1 MYIPSI
7 RPGRIASAIAAAV
20 MTASLVAAPAYAD
33 SHVVATIGADLT
45 PAQKQTVID
54 YFGSNMNGADII
66 YVTNADEHAHLDGYI
81 PYEQIGNATYS
92 CALICPTTSGGIRV
106 RAANLNYVTAD
117 MLASALSS
125 AGVRNADVI
134 AICPFKVSGTGALTG
149 VLLAYETATGQPL
162 DQTKKDVATQELV
175 VTQTISNQVGPDA
188 ATLIVNDVKANVI
201 MNNVTDES
209 QIDAIVETTVN
220 NVVNN
225 TTINNVDNS
234 TTIVDNSTTVIDNST
249 VNVTEVTVN
258 NNPSGLTDEDIAAL
272 KELAKSYAAA
282 GYNYNDMAETLNTV
296 SQNASASSG
305 IADPMAKELA
315 DAADSAAKDSGAG
328 SAGDAVAKADDAG
341 ATTGTAGT
349 QIGAAG
355 ATTGAAD
362 TASTPNAGTATDATD
377 VSSATT
383 GTTGAAGAATD
394 AAGTTAG
401 AADGAAA
408 GTTTDTNATPGAGTT
423 DAASTPTETPAPS
436 IFDGTD
442 DAALG
447 DDVHVT
453 ATDQSAAADTTTTG
467 AGEPAT
473 DPNDPFA
480 NVTWDESGD
489 TSQQPGGQPADGQT
503 GAETT
508 GAEAGQP
515 SSSEPPQ
522 TPGDTADSATLPEPP
537 VPAQSSSVT
546 LVAAATARA
555 TDLVDGTALAVFE
568 ENGQYGL
575 TDAVDGAHLTDAAYT
590 NAFQAS
596 DGLVVATQAADG
608 KMVLLDAQGKQ
619 LLSGAYDEIRILS
632 AKWALGIQR
641 GSMEFDNSVDV
652 YYLPGSTTM
661 PAGTTTSDLLSD
673 ARANGDYV
681 NIVAASGAV
690 SAYNTSFMP
699 VEGAAPTAID
709 DFSYAGVSSPDATLD
724 GAAAAAE
731 PAALPALG
739 GTELAV
745 DETTVASPAEG
756 TAGAGAQPAE
766 GVAAPAQETPAGQPT
781 EGVATPTDATTAE
794 QPAGGAGAATPADAA
809 TSEQPVDGTSE
820 AAGEPAATALPQNA
834 VELSDTNG
842 LLYTAAGAD
851 NKTHLYDANGLDLFN
866 LGFDQV
872 ISAHNGGAVVLVDK
886 TANVA
891 WAFQVK
897 APATL

>member
-33 SHVVATIGADLT
+33 SRVVATIGADLT

-54 YFGSNMNGADII
+54 YFGSNMDGADII
-66 YVTNADEHAHLDGYI
+66 YVTNEDEHAHLDGYI

-92 CALICPTTSGGIRV
+92 CALICPTTSGGIHV

-272 KELAKSYAAA
+272 KELAKSYASA
-282 GYNYNDMAETLNTV
+282 GYNYDDMAETLNTV
-296 SQNASASSG
+296 SQNASAASG

-315 DAADSAAKDSGAG
+315 DAAESAAKDSSAG
-328 SAGDAVAKADDAG
+328 SAGDTGADAG
-341 ATTGTAGT
+341 AASAEA
-349 QIGAAG
+349 GAAG
-355 ATTGAAD
+355 AEAGASGAMTETAGATGA
-362 TASTPNAGTATDATD
+362 T
-377 VSSATT
+377 
-383 GTTGAAGAATD
+383 TD

-401 AADGAAA
+401 ATDGAAA
-408 GTTTDTNATPGAGTT
+408 GTTTDTSTTPGAGTT
-423 DAASTPTETPAPS
+423 DAASAPTETSTPS

-453 ATDQSAAADTTTTG
+453 ATDQSAAADTRTTETS
-467 AGEPAT
+467 EPAT

-480 NVTWDESGD
+480 GVKWDESGD
-489 TSQQPGGQPADGQT
+489 AAQQPGGQPADGQT
-503 GAETT
+503 GAE
-508 GAEAGQP
+508 ASQP
-515 SSSEPPQ
+515 SSGEPAQVPD
-522 TPGDTADSATLPEPP
+522 GTADAALPEPP
-537 VPAQSSSVT
+537 APAQSSSVT

-555 TDLVDGTALAVFE
+555 TDLVDSTALTVFE

-575 TDAVDGAHLTDAAYT
+575 ADMVDGTRLTEAVYT
-590 NAFQAS
+590 NAFQAT
-596 DGLVVATQAADG
+596 DGLVTATQAADG

-619 LLSGAYDEIRILS
+619 LLSGSYDEIRVLS

-652 YYLPGSTTM
+652 YYLPGSVTM

-673 ARANGDYV
+673 ARANGDYLNV
-681 NIVAASGAV
+681 VAASGAV
-690 SAYNTSFMP
+690 SAYNASFMP
-699 VEGAAPTAID
+699 VEGAALTDIN
-709 DFSYAGVSSPDATLD
+709 DFSYAGATSTDAMID
-724 GAAAAAE
+724 GVAAAPE
-731 PAALPALG
+731 PSALPAMG

-745 DETTVASPAEG
+745 DEATVAPPAEG
-756 TAGAGAQPAE
+756 TAEASAQPAE
-766 GVAAPAQETPAGQPT
+766 SIAAPAEA
-781 EGVATPTDATTAE
+781 ATPEQPAESMAAPADAAAAE
-794 QPAGGAGAATPADAA
+794 QPADGTAAT
-809 TSEQPVDGTSE
+809 T
-820 AAGEPAATALPQNA
+820 GEPAAATALPQNA
-834 VELSDTNG
+834 IELAGTNG
-842 LLYTAAGAD
+842 LLYTATDAD

-872 ISAHNGGAVVLVDK
+872 ISAHNGSAVVLVDK

-897 APATL
+897 AAATL

>member
-33 SHVVATIGADLT
+33 SRVVATIGADLT

-54 YFGSNMNGADII
+54 YFGSNMDGADII
-66 YVTNADEHAHLDGYI
+66 YVTNEDEHAHLDGYI

-92 CALICPTTSGGIRV
+92 CALICPTTSGGIHV

-162 DQTKKDVATQELV
+162 DQAKKDVATQELV
-175 VTQTISNQVGPDA
+175 VTQTISNQVGSDA

-272 KELAKSYAAA
+272 KELAKSYASA
-282 GYNYNDMAETLNTV
+282 GYNYDDMAETLNTV
-296 SQNASASSG
+296 SQNASAASG

-315 DAADSAAKDSGAG
+315 DAAESAAKDNGAG
-328 SAGDAVAKADDAG
+328 SAGDTGADAG
-341 ATTGTAGT
+341 
-349 QIGAAG
+349 
-355 ATTGAAD
+355 
-362 TASTPNAGTATDATD
+362 
-377 VSSATT
+377 
-383 GTTGAAGAATD
+383 

-401 AADGAAA
+401 AADAEAGAAGTSGTGTADASGVTTETAGATGTATDAA
-408 GTTTDTNATPGAGTT
+408 GTTTGATDGAAASTTTDTSATPGTGTT
-423 DAASTPTETPAPS
+423 DAASTPTETPTPS

-453 ATDQSAAADTTTTG
+453 ATDQSAAADTTTTET
-467 AGEPAT
+467 GEPAT
-473 DPNDPFA
+473 NPNDPFA
-480 NVTWDESGD
+480 SVKWDESGD
-489 TSQQPGGQPADGQT
+489 TTQQPGSQPTDGQT
-503 GAETT
+503 GTEAT
-508 GAEAGQP
+508 GTESGQP
-515 SSSEPPQ
+515 SSGEPAQAPD
-522 TPGDTADSATLPEPP
+522 GTADAALPEPP
-537 VPAQSSSVT
+537 APAQSSSVT
-546 LVAAATARA
+546 LVASATARA
-555 TDLVDGTALAVFE
+555 TDLVDGTALTVFE

-575 TDAVDGAHLTDAAYT
+575 ADMVDGTHLTEAVYT
-590 NAFQAS
+590 NAFQAT

-619 LLSGAYDEIRILS
+619 LLSGSYDEIRVLS

-641 GSMEFDNSVDV
+641 GSMEFDNTVDV
-652 YYLPGSTTM
+652 YYLPGNTTM

-673 ARANGDYV
+673 ARANGDYL

-690 SAYNTSFMP
+690 SAYNASFTP
-699 VEGAAPTAID
+699 VEGAVPADIN
-709 DFSYAGVSSPDATLD
+709 DFSYAGATSTDATLD
-724 GAAAAAE
+724 GVAATAE
-731 PAALPALG
+731 PSALPAMG

-745 DETTVASPAEG
+745 DEATVASPAEG
-756 TAGAGAQPAE
+756 GTEAGAQPAE
-766 GVAAPAQETPAGQPT
+766 GTAAPAEAAPAGQPT
-781 EGVATPTDATTAE
+781 EGIAAPTDAAISE
-794 QPAGGAGAATPADAA
+794 QPADSTSAT
-809 TSEQPVDGTSE
+809 T
-820 AAGEPAATALPQNA
+820 GEPAAATTLPQNA
-834 VELSDTNG
+834 IELAGTNG
-842 LLYTAAGAD
+842 LLYTATGAD
-851 NKTHLYDANGLDLFN
+851 NKTHLYDANGLDLFS

-872 ISAHNGGAVVLVDK
+872 ISAHNGSAVVLVDK

-897 APATL
+897 ATATL

>member
-33 SHVVATIGADLT
+33 SRVVATIGADLT

-54 YFGSNMNGADII
+54 YFGSNMDGADII
-66 YVTNADEHAHLDGYI
+66 YVTNEDEHTHLDGYI

-92 CALICPTTSGGIRV
+92 CALICPTTSGGIHV

-175 VTQTISNQVGPDA
+175 VTQAISNQVGSDA

-234 TTIVDNSTTVIDNST
+234 TTVVDNSTTVIDNST

-272 KELAKSYAAA
+272 KELAKSYASA
-282 GYNYNDMAETLNTV
+282 GYNYDDMAETLNTV
-296 SQNASASSG
+296 SQNASAASG

-315 DAADSAAKDSGAG
+315 DAAESAAKDSSAG
-328 SAGDAVAKADDAG
+328 SAGDAGAG
-341 ATTGTAGT
+341 AASA
-349 QIGAAG
+349 AAG
-355 ATTGAAD
+355 AVGAE
-362 TASTPNAGTATDATD
+362 AG

-383 GTTGAAGAATD
+383 ETAGATGATTD

-401 AADGAAA
+401 ATDGAAA
-408 GTTTDTNATPGAGTT
+408 GTTTDTSATPGASTT

-447 DDVHVT
+447 DEVHVT
-453 ATDQSAAADTTTTG
+453 ATDQSAAADTTTTETS
-467 AGEPAT
+467 EPAT

-480 NVTWDESGD
+480 SVKWDESGD
-489 TSQQPGGQPADGQT
+489 ATQQPGGQPADGQT
-503 GAETT
+503 GTEMSGTEADQPAGDDAAQAPD
-508 GAEAGQP
+508 GA
-515 SSSEPPQ
+515 
-522 TPGDTADSATLPEPP
+522 ADSALPKPP

-546 LVAAATARA
+546 LVASATARA
-555 TDLVDGTALAVFE
+555 TDLVDGTALTVFE
-568 ENGQYGL
+568 ENDQYGL
-575 TDAVDGAHLTDAAYT
+575 ADMVDGAHLTDAVYA
-590 NAFQAS
+590 NAFQAA
-596 DGLVVATQAADG
+596 DGLVTATQAADG
-608 KMVLLDAQGKQ
+608 KMVLLDARGKQ
-619 LLSGAYDEIRILS
+619 LLSGSYDEVRVLS

-641 GSMEFDNSVDV
+641 GSMEFDNAVDV

-673 ARANGDYV
+673 ARANGDYL

-690 SAYNTSFMP
+690 SAYNASFTP
-699 VEGAAPTAID
+699 VEGAAPTDIN
-709 DFSYAGVSSPDATLD
+709 DFSYAGITSTDATLD
-724 GAAAAAE
+724 GVEAAD
-731 PAALPALG
+731 PSALPAMG

-745 DETTVASPAEG
+745 DETTVVAPTEGGIEAS
-756 TAGAGAQPAE
+756 AQPAE
-766 GVAAPAQETPAGQPT
+766 GIAAPAEA
-781 EGVATPTDATTAE
+781 ATPEQPAESMAAPADAAAAE
-794 QPAGGAGAATPADAA
+794 QPADSTSATTDDPAAAT
-809 TSEQPVDGTSE
+809 T
-820 AAGEPAATALPQNA
+820 LPQNA
-834 VELSDTNG
+834 IELAGANG
-842 LLYTAAGAD
+842 LLYTATGAD
-851 NKTHLYDANGLDLFN
+851 NKTHLYDANGLDLFS

-891 WAFQVK
+891 WAFQIK
-897 APATL
+897 TPATL

>member
-33 SHVVATIGADLT
+33 SRVVATIGADLT

-54 YFGSNMNGADII
+54 YFGSNMDGADII
-66 YVTNADEHAHLDGYI
+66 YVTNEDEHAHLDGYI

-92 CALICPTTSGGIRV
+92 CALICPTTSGGIHV

-162 DQTKKDVATQELV
+162 DQAKKDVATQELV
-175 VTQTISNQVGPDA
+175 VTQTISNQVGSDA

-249 VNVTEVTVN
+249 VNVTEATVNN

-272 KELAKSYAAA
+272 KELAKSYASA
-282 GYNYNDMAETLNTV
+282 GYNYDDMAETLNTV
-296 SQNASASSG
+296 SQNASAASG

-315 DAADSAAKDSGAG
+315 DAAESAAKDNSAG
-328 SAGDAVAKADDAG
+328 SAGDTG
-341 ATTGTAGT
+341 AAGT
-349 QIGAAG
+349 TAGAAG
-355 ATTGAAD
+355 AEAGAAG
-362 TASTPNAGTATDATD
+362 TPNAGTATDATGA
-377 VSSATT
+377 SGATT
-383 GTTGAAGAATD
+383 ETAGAVGAATD
-394 AAGTTAG
+394 AAGTGAG
-401 AADGAAA
+401 SADGAAA
-408 GTTTDTNATPGAGTT
+408 GTTTDTSATPGAGTT

-453 ATDQSAAADTTTTG
+453 ATDQSAAADTTTT
-467 AGEPAT
+467 ETSKPAT

-480 NVTWDESGD
+480 SVKWDESGD
-489 TSQQPGGQPADGQT
+489 ASQQPGDQPTDGQSGT
-503 GAETT
+503 ETT
-508 GAEAGQP
+508 GAESGQP
-515 SSSEPPQ
+515 SSGEPAQAPDG
-522 TPGDTADSATLPEPP
+522 TADTALPEPP
-537 VPAQSSSVT
+537 APAQSSSVT
-546 LVAAATARA
+546 LVATATARA
-555 TDLVDGTALAVFE
+555 TDLVDGTALTVFE

-575 TDAVDGAHLTDAAYT
+575 ADMVDGTRLTEAVYT
-590 NAFQAS
+590 NAFQAT

-619 LLSGAYDEIRILS
+619 LLSGPYDEVRVLS
-632 AKWALGIQR
+632 TKWALGIQR
-641 GSMEFDNSVDV
+641 GSMEFDNAVDV
-652 YYLPGSTTM
+652 YYLPDSTTM

-673 ARANGDYV
+673 AQANGDYL

-690 SAYNTSFMP
+690 STYNASFMP
-699 VEGAAPTAID
+699 VEGAVPADIN
-709 DFSYAGVSSPDATLD
+709 DFSYAGM
-724 GAAAAAE
+724 GAE
-731 PAALPALG
+731 LEGTGTTDSLSALPAMD

-745 DETTVASPAEG
+745 DEATVASPAEG
-756 TAGAGAQPAE
+756 TAKASAQPAE
-766 GVAAPAQETPAGQPT
+766 GIAAPAEA
-781 EGVATPTDATTAE
+781 ATPEQPAEGMAAPADAAAAE
-794 QPAGGAGAATPADAA
+794 QPADSTSATTGESAA
-809 TSEQPVDGTSE
+809 V
-820 AAGEPAATALPQNA
+820 TALPQNA
-834 VELSDTNG
+834 IELAGTNG
-842 LLYTAAGAD
+842 LLYTATGTD
-851 NKTHLYDANGLDLFN
+851 NKTHLFDANGLDLFN

-872 ISAHNGGAVVLVDK
+872 ISAHNGSAIVLVDK
-886 TANVA
+886 TADVA

>member
-7 RPGRIASAIAAAV
+7 RPGRIASTIAAAV

-33 SHVVATIGADLT
+33 SRVVATIGADLT

-234 TTIVDNSTTVIDNST
+234 TTVVDNSTTVIDNST

-272 KELAKSYAAA
+272 KKLAKSYAQA
-282 GYNYNDMAETLNTV
+282 GYNYDDMAETLNTV

-328 SAGDAVAKADDAG
+328 STGDAGAKADDAG

-349 QIGAAG
+349 QTGAAG
-355 ATTGAAD
+355 ATTGAA
-362 TASTPNAGTATDATD
+362 GTEMGTTDA
-377 VSSATT
+377 SST
-383 GTTGAAGAATD
+383 TTGAAGAT
-394 AAGTTAG
+394 GV
-401 AADGAAA
+401 AADTATTGADSADSAAA
-408 GTTTDTNATPGAGTT
+408 GTTTDTNATPGVDTA
-423 DAASTPTETPAPS
+423 DAAATTPGETPAPS

-453 ATDQSAAADTTTTG
+453 ATDQSAAADTTATET
-467 AGEPAT
+467 GEPAT

-489 TSQQPGGQPADGQT
+489 TAQQPSTQPADGQT

-515 SSSEPPQ
+515 SSSEPAQ
-522 TPGDTADSATLPEPP
+522 TPDDTADSATLPEPP

-555 TDLVDGTALAVFE
+555 TDLVDGTALTVFE

-575 TDAVDGAHLTDAAYT
+575 ADMVDGAHLTDVTYT
-590 NAFQAS
+590 NAFQAT
-596 DGLVVATQAADG
+596 DDLVVATQAADG
-608 KMVLLDAQGKQ
+608 KQVLLDAQGKQ
-619 LLSGAYDEIRILS
+619 LLSGAYDEVRILS

-641 GSMEFDNSVDV
+641 GSMEFDNTIDV

-661 PAGTTTSDLLSD
+661 PTGTTTSDLLSN
-673 ARANGDYV
+673 AQANGDYL
-681 NIVAASGAV
+681 NIAAASGVV
-690 SAYNTSFMP
+690 SAYNASFMP
-699 VEGAAPTAID
+699 VEGAVPAAID

-745 DETTVASPAEG
+745 EETTVASPAEG
-756 TAGAGAQPAE
+756 DVEAGAAETAGAQPTE
-766 GVAAPAQETPAGQPT
+766 GTTAPAEAASAGQPI
-781 EGVATPTDATTAE
+781 EGI
-794 QPAGGAGAATPADAA
+794 AAPADAA
-809 TSEQPVDGTSE
+809 TSEQPADGTSE
-820 AAGEPAATALPQNA
+820 AAGEPAAATVLPQNA
-834 VELSDTNG
+834 IELAGTNG
-842 LLYTAAGAD
+842 LLYTAEGAD
-851 NKTHLYDANGLDLFN
+851 NKTHLYDANGLDLFS

-872 ISAHNGGAVVLVDK
+872 ISAHNGGAIVLVDK

-897 APATL
+897 APAAL

>member
-33 SHVVATIGADLT
+33 SRVVATIGADLT
-45 PAQKQTVID
+45 PTQKQTVID
-54 YFGSNMNGADII
+54 YFGSNMDGADII
-66 YVTNADEHAHLDGYI
+66 YVTNEDEHAHLDGYI

-92 CALICPTTSGGIRV
+92 CALICPTTSGGIHV

-175 VTQTISNQVGPDA
+175 VTQTISNQVGSDA

-272 KELAKSYAAA
+272 KELAKSYASA
-282 GYNYNDMAETLNTV
+282 GYNYDDMAETLNTV
-296 SQNASASSG
+296 SQNASAASG

-315 DAADSAAKDSGAG
+315 DAAESAAKDS
-328 SAGDAVAKADDAG
+328 SAGNAGDTGAEDTTTGAAGAEAGAAGTTTGTATDSAGAATDAAGASG

-349 QIGAAG
+349 
-355 ATTGAAD
+355 AD
-362 TASTPNAGTATDATD
+362 TTAN
-377 VSSATT
+377 S
-383 GTTGAAGAATD
+383 
-394 AAGTTAG
+394 
-401 AADGAAA
+401 ADGAAT
-408 GTTTDTNATPGAGTT
+408 GTTPGTEASGTT
-423 DAASTPTETPAPS
+423 DAAAPTETAAPS

-447 DDVHVT
+447 GDVHVT
-453 ATDQSAAADTTTTG
+453 ATDQSAAADTTT
-467 AGEPAT
+467 AEPGEAAA

-480 NVTWDESGD
+480 NVNWDESGD
-489 TSQQPGGQPADGQT
+489 AAQQPGGQPTDGQAST
-503 GAETT
+503 
-508 GAEAGQP
+508 EASQP
-515 SSSEPPQ
+515 SSGEPAQAPD
-522 TPGDTADSATLPEPP
+522 GTADAALPEPP
-537 VPAQSSSVT
+537 APAQSNSVT
-546 LVAAATARA
+546 LVAAATSRA
-555 TDLVDGTALAVFE
+555 TDLVDGMALTVFE

-575 TDAVDGAHLTDAAYT
+575 ADMVDGTRLTDAVYT
-590 NAFQAS
+590 NAFQAT

-608 KMVLLDAQGKQ
+608 KMILLDAQGKQ
-619 LLSGAYDEIRILS
+619 LLSGSYDEIRVLS
-632 AKWALGIQR
+632 TKWALGIQR
-641 GSMEFDNSVDV
+641 GSVEFDNSVDV
-652 YYLPGSTTM
+652 YYLPGNTTM

-673 ARANGDYV
+673 ARANGDYL

-690 SAYNTSFMP
+690 SAYNASFMP
-699 VEGAAPTAID
+699 VEGAALTDIN
-709 DFSYAGVSSPDATLD
+709 DFSYAGATSTDAMID
-724 GAAAAAE
+724 GVAAAAK
-731 PAALPALG
+731 PSALPAMG

-745 DETTVASPAEG
+745 DETTVAPPAEG
-756 TAGAGAQPAE
+756 TAEASA
-766 GVAAPAQETPAGQPT
+766 QPT
-781 EGVATPTDATTAE
+781 EGMAAPADAAAAE
-794 QPAGGAGAATPADAA
+794 QPADSTSATTDEPA
-809 TSEQPVDGTSE
+809 
-820 AAGEPAATALPQNA
+820 AATALPQNA
-834 VELSDTNG
+834 IELAGTNG
-842 LLYTAAGAD
+842 LLYTATGAD
-851 NKTHLYDANGLDLFN
+851 NKTHLYDANGLDLFS

-891 WAFQVK
+891 WAFQIK
-897 APATL
+897 TPATL

>member
-20 MTASLVAAPAYAD
+20 MTASLVVAPAYAD
-33 SHVVATIGADLT
+33 SRVVATIGADLT

-66 YVTNADEHAHLDGYI
+66 YVTNEDEHAHLDGYI

-125 AGVRNADVI
+125 TGVRNADVI

-234 TTIVDNSTTVIDNST
+234 TTVVDNSTTVIDNST

-272 KELAKSYAAA
+272 KELAKSYAQA
-282 GYNYNDMAETLNTV
+282 GYNYDDMAETLNTV

-315 DAADSAAKDSGAG
+315 DAADSAAKDNGAG
-328 SAGDAVAKADDAG
+328 SAGDTGTASGDTGAAAG
-341 ATTGTAGT
+341 DVSTATGTAGT
-349 QIGAAG
+349 QEGAAG
-355 ATTGAAD
+355 ATTGAA
-362 TASTPNAGTATDATD
+362 GTE
-377 VSSATT
+377 T
-383 GTTGAAGAATD
+383 GTTD
-394 AAGTTAG
+394 ASSTTAG
-401 AADGAAA
+401 AAGATDATTDTATTGTGPADSAAA
-408 GTTTDTNATPGAGTT
+408 GTTTDTNATPGIETA
-423 DAASTPTETPAPS
+423 DAASTPSETPAPS

-453 ATDQSAAADTTTTG
+453 ATDQSAAADTMTTET
-467 AGEPAT
+467 GEPET
-473 DPNDPFA
+473 DPSDPFA
-480 NVTWDESGD
+480 NVSWDESGN
-489 TSQQPGGQPADGQT
+489 TSQQPSGQPANGQT
-503 GAETT
+503 GTETT
-508 GAEAGQP
+508 GTEAGQP
-515 SSSEPPQ
+515 SSNEPAQ
-522 TPGDTADSATLPEPP
+522 TPDDTADSATLPEPP
-537 VPAQSSSVT
+537 MPAQSSSVT
-546 LVAAATARA
+546 LVAAATTRA

-575 TDAVDGAHLTDAAYT
+575 TDAVDASRLTDAVYT
-590 NAFQAS
+590 NAFQAN

-608 KMVLLDAQGKQ
+608 RQVLLDAQGKQ

-641 GSMEFDNSVDV
+641 GSMEFDNTVDV

-673 ARANGDYV
+673 AQANGDYL

-690 SAYNTSFMP
+690 SAYNASFMP
-699 VEGAAPTAID
+699 VEGVAPADIN
-709 DFSYAGVSSPDATLD
+709 DFSYAGATSPDATLD
-724 GAAAAAE
+724 DAAAAAE

-745 DETTVASPAEG
+745 DETTVASPVEGNVEAGAAETVGAQPTEG
-756 TAGAGAQPAE
+756 TAAPAE
-766 GVAAPAQETPAGQPT
+766 AASTGQPT
-781 EGVATPTDATTAE
+781 EGI
-794 QPAGGAGAATPADAA
+794 AAPADTA
-809 TSEQPVDGTSE
+809 TSEQPAGSTS
-820 AAGEPAATALPQNA
+820 ATTGEPAAATVLPQNA
-834 VELSDTNG
+834 IELAGTNG
-842 LLYTAAGAD
+842 LLYTATGTD
-851 NKTHLYDANGLDLFN
+851 NKTRLYDANGLDLFN

-872 ISAHNGGAVVLVDK
+872 ISAHSGAAIILVDK
-886 TANVA
+886 TTNVA

-897 APATL
+897 TPATL

>member
-33 SHVVATIGADLT
+33 SRVVATIGADLT

-54 YFGSNMNGADII
+54 YFGSNMDGADII
-66 YVTNADEHAHLDGYI
+66 YVTNEDEHAHLDGYI

-92 CALICPTTSGGIRV
+92 CALICPTTSGGIHV

-175 VTQTISNQVGPDA
+175 VTQTISNQVGSDA

-258 NNPSGLTDEDIAAL
+258 NNLSGLTDEDIAAL
-272 KELAKSYAAA
+272 KELAKSYASA
-282 GYNYNDMAETLNTV
+282 GYNYDDMAETLNTV
-296 SQNASASSG
+296 SQNASAASG
-305 IADPMAKELA
+305 ITDPMAKELA
-315 DAADSAAKDSGAG
+315 DAAESAAKDNGAG
-328 SAGDAVAKADDAG
+328 SAGDTG
-341 ATTGTAGT
+341 AEGTTA
-349 QIGAAG
+349 GAAG
-355 ATTGAAD
+355 AEAGAAG
-362 TASTPNAGTATDATD
+362 TPNAGTATDATGA
-377 VSSATT
+377 SGATT
-383 GTTGAAGAATD
+383 ETAGAVGAATD
-394 AAGTTAG
+394 AAGTGTG
-401 AADGAAA
+401 SADGAAA
-408 GTTTDTNATPGAGTT
+408 GTTTDTSATPGAGTT

-453 ATDQSAAADTTTTG
+453 ATDQSAAADTTTT
-467 AGEPAT
+467 ETSKPAT

-480 NVTWDESGD
+480 SVKWDESGD
-489 TSQQPGGQPADGQT
+489 ASQQPGDQPADGQSGT
-503 GAETT
+503 ETT
-508 GAEAGQP
+508 GAESGQP
-515 SSSEPPQ
+515 SSGEPAQMPD
-522 TPGDTADSATLPEPP
+522 GTADAALPEPP
-537 VPAQSSSVT
+537 APAQSSSVT
-546 LVAAATARA
+546 LVATATARA
-555 TDLVDGTALAVFE
+555 TDLVDCTALTVFE

-575 TDAVDGAHLTDAAYT
+575 ADMVDGARLTDAVYT
-590 NAFQAS
+590 NAFQAT
-596 DGLVVATQAADG
+596 DGLVTATQAADG

-619 LLSGAYDEIRILS
+619 LLSSSYDEIRVLS

-641 GSMEFDNSVDV
+641 GSMEFDNAVDV
-652 YYLPGSTTM
+652 YYLPGNTTM
-661 PAGTTTSDLLSD
+661 PVGTTTSDLLSD
-673 ARANGDYV
+673 AQANGDYL
-681 NIVAASGAV
+681 NIVAASGAM
-690 SAYNTSFMP
+690 SAYNASFMS
-699 VEGAAPTAID
+699 VEGAAPTDIN
-709 DFSYAGVSSPDATLD
+709 DFSYAGATSTDATLD
-724 GAAAAAE
+724 GVAAAAE
-731 PAALPALG
+731 PSVLPAMG

-745 DETTVASPAEG
+745 DEATVASPAEG
-756 TAGAGAQPAE
+756 TAEASAQSAE
-766 GVAAPAQETPAGQPT
+766 GIAAPAEATSAGQPT
-781 EGVATPTDATTAE
+781 EGAAAPAETATPE
-794 QPAGGAGAATPADAA
+794 QPADSTSAT
-809 TSEQPVDGTSE
+809 T
-820 AAGEPAATALPQNA
+820 GEPAAAAALPQNA
-834 VELSDTNG
+834 IELAGTNG
-842 LLYTAAGAD
+842 LLYTATGAD

-872 ISAHNGGAVVLVDK
+872 ISAHNGGAVILVDK
-886 TANVA
+886 TSNVA

-897 APATL
+897 TPATL

>member
-20 MTASLVAAPAYAD
+20 MTASLVATPAYAD
-33 SHVVATIGADLT
+33 SRVVATIGADLT

-54 YFGSNMNGADII
+54 YFGSNMDGADII
-66 YVTNADEHAHLDGYI
+66 YVTNEDEHAHLDGYI

-92 CALICPTTSGGIRV
+92 CALICPTTSGGIHV

-175 VTQTISNQVGPDA
+175 VTQTISNQVGSDA

-258 NNPSGLTDEDIAAL
+258 NNNPSGLTDEDIAAL
-272 KELAKSYAAA
+272 KELAKSYASA
-282 GYNYNDMAETLNTV
+282 GYNYDDMAETLNTV
-296 SQNASASSG
+296 SQNASAASG

-315 DAADSAAKDSGAG
+315 DAAESAAKDS
-328 SAGDAVAKADDAG
+328 SAGNAG
-341 ATTGTAGT
+341 DTGAEDTTT
-349 QIGAAG
+349 GAAG
-355 ATTGAAD
+355 AE
-362 TASTPNAGTATDATD
+362 AG
-377 VSSATT
+377 VSSAAA
-383 GTTGAAGAATD
+383 GAAGAAGAATD

-401 AADGAAA
+401 ATDGTAA
-408 GTTTDTNATPGAGTT
+408 GTTTDTSATPGAGTT
-423 DAASTPTETPAPS
+423 DAASAPTETSTPS

-453 ATDQSAAADTTTTG
+453 ATDQSAAADTTTTETS
-467 AGEPAT
+467 EPAT

-480 NVTWDESGD
+480 GVKWDESGD
-489 TSQQPGGQPADGQT
+489 AAQQPGGQPTDGQAGT
-503 GAETT
+503 
-508 GAEAGQP
+508 EASQP
-515 SSSEPPQ
+515 SSSEPTQ
-522 TPGDTADSATLPEPP
+522 TPDGTADAALPEPP
-537 VPAQSSSVT
+537 TPAQSSSVT

-555 TDLVDGTALAVFE
+555 TDLVDGTALTVFE

-575 TDAVDGAHLTDAAYT
+575 ADMVDATHLTDAVYT
-590 NAFQAS
+590 NAFQATG
-596 DGLVVATQAADG
+596 GLVVATQAADG

-619 LLSGAYDEIRILS
+619 LLSGSYDEIRVLS
-632 AKWALGIQR
+632 TKWALGIQR
-641 GSMEFDNSVDV
+641 GSMEFDNAVDV
-652 YYLPGSTTM
+652 YYLPGNTTM

-673 ARANGDYV
+673 ARANGDYL

-690 SAYNTSFMP
+690 SAYNASFIP
-699 VEGAAPTAID
+699 VEGAAPTDIN
-709 DFSYAGVSSPDATLD
+709 DFSYAGATSTDATLD
-724 GAAAAAE
+724 GVTAAAD
-731 PAALPALG
+731 PSALPAMG

-745 DETTVASPAEG
+745 DETTVVAPTEGGIEAS
-756 TAGAGAQPAE
+756 AQPAE
-766 GVAAPAQETPAGQPT
+766 GIAASAEAATPEQPAEGMAAPA
-781 EGVATPTDATTAE
+781 DAAAAE
-794 QPAGGAGAATPADAA
+794 QPADSTSATTDEPA
-809 TSEQPVDGTSE
+809 
-820 AAGEPAATALPQNA
+820 AATALPQNA
-834 VELSDTNG
+834 IELAGTNG
-842 LLYTAAGAD
+842 LLYTASDAD

-872 ISAHNGGAVVLVDK
+872 ISAHNGSAVVLVDK

-897 APATL
+897 AVATL

>member
-33 SHVVATIGADLT
+33 SRVVATIGADLT
-45 PAQKQTVID
+45 SAQKQTVID
-54 YFGSNMNGADII
+54 YFGSNMNGADVI

-234 TTIVDNSTTVIDNST
+234 TTVVDNSTTVIDNST

-272 KELAKSYAAA
+272 KELAKSYAQA
-282 GYNYNDMAETLNTV
+282 GYNYDDMAETLNTV

-315 DAADSAAKDSGAG
+315 DAADSAAKDNGAG
-328 SAGDAVAKADDAG
+328 NTGDTGAG
-341 ATTGTAGT
+341 TGTAGT
-349 QIGAAG
+349 TAGAAG
-355 ATTGAAD
+355 

-383 GTTGAAGAATD
+383 ETTGAAEAATD

-408 GTTTDTNATPGAGTT
+408 GTTTDASATPGAGTT

-453 ATDQSAAADTTTTG
+453 ATDQSAAADTTTG

-480 NVTWDESGD
+480 NVTWDESGN
-489 TSQQPGGQPADGQT
+489 TSQQPSSQPADGQT
-503 GAETT
+503 GT
-508 GAEAGQP
+508 EAGQP
-515 SSSEPPQ
+515 SSGEPAQ
-522 TPGDTADSATLPEPP
+522 TPDGAVDTTLPEPP

-546 LVAAATARA
+546 LVAATTARA
-555 TDLVDGTALAVFE
+555 TDLVYGTALTVFE

-575 TDAVDGAHLTDAAYT
+575 ADMVDGTHLTDATYT
-590 NAFQAS
+590 NAFQAT
-596 DGLVVATQAADG
+596 DDLVVATQAADG

-619 LLSGAYDEIRILS
+619 LLSGSYDEVRVLS

-641 GSMEFDNSVDV
+641 GSMEFDNTVDV

-661 PAGTTTSDLLSD
+661 PSGTTTSDLLSD

-690 SAYNTSFMP
+690 SAYNASFMP
-699 VEGAAPTAID
+699 VESAVPADIN
-709 DFSYAGVSSPDATLD
+709 DFSYADATSTDAALD
-724 GAAAAAE
+724 GAVAAAD
-731 PAALPALG
+731 PSALPAPD

-756 TAGAGAQPAE
+756 GTEAGAQPAE
-766 GVAAPAQETPAGQPT
+766 SVVAPAEAAPAGQPT
-781 EGVATPTDATTAE
+781 EGVAA
-794 QPAGGAGAATPADAA
+794 PADAA
-809 TSEQPVDGTSE
+809 TSEQPAGSTS
-820 AAGEPAATALPQNA
+820 ATTGEPAAATVLPQNA
-834 VELSDTNG
+834 IELAGTNG
-842 LLYTAAGAD
+842 LLYTATGAD
-851 NKTHLYDANGLDLFN
+851 KKTHLYDANGLDLFS

-872 ISAHNGGAVVLVDK
+872 ISAHNGSAIILVDK
-886 TANVA
+886 TTNIA

-897 APATL
+897 TPATL

>member
-33 SHVVATIGADLT
+33 SRVVATIGADLT

-234 TTIVDNSTTVIDNST
+234 TTVVDNSTTVIDNST

-272 KELAKSYAAA
+272 KELAKSYAQA
-282 GYNYNDMAETLNTV
+282 GYNYDDMAETLNTV

-328 SAGDAVAKADDAG
+328 SAGDTGTASGDTGAKADDAST
-341 ATTGTAGT
+341 TTGVAGT
-349 QIGAAG
+349 QTGAAG

-362 TASTPNAGTATDATD
+362 TETGTSDA
-377 VSSATT
+377 SSA
-383 GTTGAAGAATD
+383 TTGAAGATGATAD
-394 AAGTTAG
+394 TATTG
-401 AADGAAA
+401 ADSADSAAA
-408 GTTTDTNATPGAGTT
+408 GTTTDASATPGAGTT
-423 DAASTPTETPAPS
+423 DAAATPTETPAPS

-453 ATDQSAAADTTTTG
+453 ATDQSAAADTMTTG

-489 TSQQPGGQPADGQT
+489 TAQQPSTQPADGQT
-503 GAETT
+503 GT
-508 GAEAGQP
+508 EAGQP
-515 SSSEPPQ
+515 SSSKPAQ
-522 TPGDTADSATLPEPP
+522 TPDDTADSATLPEPP

-546 LVAAATARA
+546 LVAAATTRA
-555 TDLVDGTALAVFE
+555 TDLVDDTALAVFE

-575 TDAVDGAHLTDAAYT
+575 TDAVDASRLTDAVYT
-590 NAFQAS
+590 NAFQAN

-608 KMVLLDAQGKQ
+608 KQVLLDAQGKQ

-641 GSMEFDNSVDV
+641 GSMEFDNTVDV

-673 ARANGDYV
+673 AQANGDYL
-681 NIVAASGAV
+681 NIVAASGVV
-690 SAYNTSFMP
+690 SAYNASFMP
-699 VEGAAPTAID
+699 VEGAAPADIN
-709 DFSYAGVSSPDATLD
+709 DFSYAGATSPDATLD
-724 GAAAAAE
+724 DAAAAAE
-731 PAALPALG
+731 PSTLPALG
-739 GTELAV
+739 GTELTV
-745 DETTVASPAEG
+745 DETAVASPAEDG
-756 TAGAGAQPAE
+756 IEAGVTETAGAQPAE

-781 EGVATPTDATTAE
+781 EGI
-794 QPAGGAGAATPADAA
+794 AAPADAA
-809 TSEQPVDGTSE
+809 TSEQPAGSTS
-820 AAGEPAATALPQNA
+820 ATTGEPAAATGLPQNA
-834 VELSDTNG
+834 VKLSGTNG
-842 LLYTAAGAD
+842 LLYTATGAD

-872 ISAHNGGAVVLVDK
+872 ISAHSGAAIILVDK
-886 TANVA
+886 TTNVA

-897 APATL
+897 TPATL

>member
-20 MTASLVAAPAYAD
+20 MTASLVVTPAWAD
-33 SHVVATIGADLT
+33 SRVVATIGADLT

-220 NVVNN
+220 NVINN

-234 TTIVDNSTTVIDNST
+234 TTVVDNSTTVIDNST

-272 KELAKSYAAA
+272 KELAKSYAQA
-282 GYNYNDMAETLNTV
+282 GYNYDDMAETLNTV

-328 SAGDAVAKADDAG
+328 SAGDAGAKADDAG
-341 ATTGTAGT
+341 ATTGAAGT
-349 QIGAAG
+349 QTGATG
-355 ATTGAAD
+355 ATTGAAG
-362 TASTPNAGTATDATD
+362 TASTPNAGTATDAT
-377 VSSATT
+377 
-383 GTTGAAGAATD
+383 GTGAGS
-394 AAGTTAG
+394 
-401 AADGAAA
+401 ADSAAA
-408 GTTTDTNATPGAGTT
+408 GTTTDTNATPGVDTA
-423 DAASTPTETPAPS
+423 DAAATPSETPAPS

-453 ATDQSAAADTTTTG
+453 ATDQSAAADTTTT
-467 AGEPAT
+467 APGEPAT
-473 DPNDPFA
+473 DPSDPFA

-489 TSQQPGGQPADGQT
+489 TAQQPGGQPADGQT
-503 GAETT
+503 GAE
-508 GAEAGQP
+508 AGQP
-515 SSSEPPQ
+515 SSSEPAQ
-522 TPGDTADSATLPEPP
+522 TPDDTADSAALPEPP
-537 VPAQSSSVT
+537 APAQSSSVT
-546 LVAAATARA
+546 LVAATTTCA
-555 TDLVDGTALAVFE
+555 TDLVDGMALAVFE

-575 TDAVDGAHLTDAAYT
+575 ADAVDAARLTDAVYTD
-590 NAFQAS
+590 AFQAN

-608 KMVLLDAQGKQ
+608 KQFLLDAQGKQ
-619 LLSGAYDEIRILS
+619 LLSGPYDEVRILS

-641 GSMEFDNSVDV
+641 GSMEFDNTVDV
-652 YYLPGSTTM
+652 YYLPGNTTM
-661 PAGTTTSDLLSD
+661 PAGTTTSDLLTD
-673 ARANGDYV
+673 ARANGDYL
-681 NIVAASGAV
+681 NTLAASGAV
-690 SAYNTSFMP
+690 SAYDTSFMP
-699 VEGAAPTAID
+699 VEGATPTAID
-709 DFSYAGVSSPDATLD
+709 DFSYAGFAEE
-724 GAAAAAE
+724 GAAPADAGLTSDS
-731 PAALPALG
+731 AALPALG

-745 DETTVASPAEG
+745 DEATLAAPAEG
-756 TAGAGAQPAE
+756 DTEAGGQPAE
-766 GVAAPAQETPAGQPT
+766 GVAAPA
-781 EGVATPTDATTAE
+781 DATTDE
-794 QPAGGAGAATPADAA
+794 QPAEGAATPADAA
-809 TSEQPVDGTSE
+809 TSGQPADRTSE
-820 AAGEPAATALPQNA
+820 AAGEPATTALPQNA
-834 VELSDTNG
+834 VELAGTNG
-842 LLYTAAGAD
+842 MLFTATDAD
-851 NKTHLYDANGLDLFN
+851 GKTHLFDASGLDLFN

-872 ISAHNGGAVVLVDK
+872 VSAHNGGAVVLVDK

-897 APATL
+897 APAVL

>member
-33 SHVVATIGADLT
+33 SRVVATIGADLT

-234 TTIVDNSTTVIDNST
+234 TTVVDNSTTVIDNST

-258 NNPSGLTDEDIAAL
+258 NNPAGLTDEDIAAL
-272 KELAKSYAAA
+272 KELAKSYAQA
-282 GYNYNDMAETLNTV
+282 GYNYDDMAETLNTV

-315 DAADSAAKDSGAG
+315 DAADSAAKDNGAG
-328 SAGDAVAKADDAG
+328 STGDTGASAGDAGAKADDAS

-349 QIGAAG
+349 QAGAVG
-355 ATTGAAD
+355 ATTGAAGTTD
-362 TASTPNAGTATDATD
+362 TATDT
-377 VSSATT
+377 ATT
-383 GTTGAAGAATD
+383 GAGSVD
-394 AAGTTAG
+394 S
-401 AADGAAA
+401 AAA
-408 GTTTDTNATPGAGTT
+408 GTTTDTNATPGVDTA
-423 DAASTPTETPAPS
+423 DAAATPGETPAPS

-473 DPNDPFA
+473 DPSDPFA
-480 NVTWDESGD
+480 NVTWDESGN
-489 TSQQPGGQPADGQT
+489 TSQQPSGQPADGQT
-503 GAETT
+503 GAE
-508 GAEAGQP
+508 AGQP
-515 SSSEPPQ
+515 SSGEPAQ
-522 TPGDTADSATLPEPP
+522 TPDDTADSTALPEPP
-537 VPAQSSSVT
+537 APAQSSSVT

-555 TDLVDGTALAVFE
+555 TDLVDGTALTVFE

-575 TDAVDGAHLTDAAYT
+575 ADMVDGAHLTDATYT
-590 NAFQAS
+590 NAFQAT
-596 DGLVVATQAADG
+596 DDLVVATQAADG
-608 KMVLLDAQGKQ
+608 KQVLLDAQGKQ
-619 LLSGAYDEIRILS
+619 LLSGSYDEVRVLS

-641 GSMEFDNSVDV
+641 GSMEFDNTVDV
-652 YYLPGSTTM
+652 YYLPGNTKM

-690 SAYNTSFMP
+690 SAYNASFMP

-709 DFSYAGVSSPDATLD
+709 DFSYAGVSSPDAILD

-781 EGVATPTDATTAE
+781 EDVATPTDATTAE
-794 QPAGGAGAATPADAA
+794 QPAGGAATPADAA
-809 TSEQPVDGTSE
+809 TSEQPADGTSE

-842 LLYTAAGAD
+842 LLYTATDAD
-851 NKTHLYDANGLDLFN
+851 GRTRLFDASGLDLFN

-872 ISAHNGGAVVLVDK
+872 ISAHNGGTVVLVDK

>member
-20 MTASLVAAPAYAD
+20 MTASLVAAAAYAD
-33 SHVVATIGADLT
+33 SRVVATIGADLT

-66 YVTNADEHAHLDGYI
+66 YVTNVDEHAHLDGYI

-234 TTIVDNSTTVIDNST
+234 TTVVDNSTTIIDNST

-272 KELAKSYAAA
+272 KELAKSYAQA
-282 GYNYNDMAETLNTV
+282 GYNYDDMAETLNTV

-315 DAADSAAKDSGAG
+315 DAAESAAKDSGAG
-328 SAGDAVAKADDAG
+328 NTGDTGAGDAS

-349 QIGAAG
+349 QTGAAG
-355 ATTGAAD
+355 ATTGAA
-362 TASTPNAGTATDATD
+362 GTETGTSDA
-377 VSSATT
+377 SSA
-383 GTTGAAGAATD
+383 TTGAAGAT
-394 AAGTTAG
+394 G
-401 AADGAAA
+401 AAADTATTGADSADSAAA
-408 GTTTDTNATPGAGTT
+408 GTTTDASATPGAGTT
-423 DAASTPTETPAPS
+423 DAAATPSETPAPS

-489 TSQQPGGQPADGQT
+489 TAQQPSTQPADGQT
-503 GAETT
+503 GT
-508 GAEAGQP
+508 EAGQP
-515 SSSEPPQ
+515 SSSKPAQ
-522 TPGDTADSATLPEPP
+522 TPDDTADSATLPEPP
-537 VPAQSSSVT
+537 VPAQSNSVT
-546 LVAAATARA
+546 LVAAATTRA

-590 NAFQAS
+590 NAFQAN

-608 KMVLLDAQGKQ
+608 KQVLLDAQGKQ

-641 GSMEFDNSVDV
+641 GSMEFDNTVDV

-673 ARANGDYV
+673 AQANGDYL
-681 NIVAASGAV
+681 NIVAASGVV
-690 SAYNTSFMP
+690 SAYNASFTP
-699 VEGAAPTAID
+699 VEGAAPTDIN
-709 DFSYAGVSSPDATLD
+709 DFSYAGATSPDATLD
-724 GAAAAAE
+724 DAAAAAE

-745 DETTVASPAEG
+745 DETTVASPVEGNVEAGAAETVGAQPTEG
-756 TAGAGAQPAE
+756 TAAPAE
-766 GVAAPAQETPAGQPT
+766 AASTGQPT
-781 EGVATPTDATTAE
+781 EGI
-794 QPAGGAGAATPADAA
+794 AAPADAA
-809 TSEQPVDGTSE
+809 TSEQPAGSTS
-820 AAGEPAATALPQNA
+820 ATTGEPAAATGLPQNA
-834 VELSDTNG
+834 VELSGTNG
-842 LLYTAAGAD
+842 LLYTAAGTD
-851 NKTHLYDANGLDLFN
+851 NKTRLYDANGLDLFSI
-866 LGFDQV
+866 GFDQV
-872 ISAHNGGAVVLVDK
+872 ISAHNGSAVVLVDK

-897 APATL
+897 ATATL

>member
-33 SHVVATIGADLT
+33 SRVVATIGADLT

-54 YFGSNMNGADII
+54 YFGSNMNGADVI

-234 TTIVDNSTTVIDNST
+234 TTVVDNSTTVIDNST

-272 KELAKSYAAA
+272 KELAKSYAQA
-282 GYNYNDMAETLNTV
+282 GYNYDDMAETLNTV

-315 DAADSAAKDSGAG
+315 DAAESAAKDSGAG
-328 SAGDAVAKADDAG
+328 SAGDAGTVSGDTGAKADDAST
-341 ATTGTAGT
+341 TTGVAGT
-349 QIGAAG
+349 QTGAAG
-355 ATTGAAD
+355 ATTGAA
-362 TASTPNAGTATDATD
+362 GTETGTSDA
-377 VSSATT
+377 SSA
-383 GTTGAAGAATD
+383 TTGAAGATGATAD
-394 AAGTTAG
+394 TATTG
-401 AADGAAA
+401 ADSADSATA

-423 DAASTPTETPAPS
+423 DAAATPSEIPAPS

-467 AGEPAT
+467 AGEPAS

-480 NVTWDESGD
+480 NVTWDESSD
-489 TSQQPGGQPADGQT
+489 TAQQPSGQPADGQT
-503 GAETT
+503 GTETT
-508 GAEAGQP
+508 GTETGQP
-515 SSSEPPQ
+515 SSSEPAQ
-522 TPGDTADSATLPEPP
+522 TPDDTADSATLPEPP

-546 LVAAATARA
+546 LVAAATART

-575 TDAVDGAHLTDAAYT
+575 ADMVDGAHLTDATYT
-590 NAFQAS
+590 NAFQAN

-608 KMVLLDAQGKQ
+608 KQVLLDAQGKQ

-641 GSMEFDNSVDV
+641 GSMEFANTVDV
-652 YYLPGSTTM
+652 YYLPDSTTM

-673 ARANGDYV
+673 AQASGDYL

-690 SAYNTSFMP
+690 SAYNASFMP
-699 VEGAAPTAID
+699 VEGVAPADIN
-709 DFSYAGVSSPDATLD
+709 DFSYAGATSPDATLD
-724 GAAAAAE
+724 DAAAAAE

-745 DETTVASPAEG
+745 DETTVASPVEGNVEAGAAETVGAQPTEG
-756 TAGAGAQPAE
+756 TAAPAE
-766 GVAAPAQETPAGQPT
+766 AASTGQPT
-781 EGVATPTDATTAE
+781 EGI
-794 QPAGGAGAATPADAA
+794 AAPADAA
-809 TSEQPVDGTSE
+809 TSEQPAGSTS
-820 AAGEPAATALPQNA
+820 ATTGEPAATGLPQNA
-834 VELSDTNG
+834 VELSGTNG
-842 LLYTAAGAD
+842 LLYTATGAD

-872 ISAHNGGAVVLVDK
+872 ISAHSGAAIILVDK
-886 TANVA
+886 TTNVA

-897 APATL
+897 TPATL

>member
-33 SHVVATIGADLT
+33 SRVVATIGADLT

-54 YFGSNMNGADII
+54 YFGSNMDGADII
-66 YVTNADEHAHLDGYI
+66 YVTNEDEHAHLDGYI

-92 CALICPTTSGGIRV
+92 CALICPTASGGIHV

-175 VTQTISNQVGPDA
+175 VTQTISNQVGSDA

-234 TTIVDNSTTVIDNST
+234 TTIVDNSTTVINNST

-272 KELAKSYAAA
+272 KELAKSYASA
-282 GYNYNDMAETLNTV
+282 GYNYDDMAETLNTV
-296 SQNASASSG
+296 SQNASAASG
-305 IADPMAKELA
+305 ITDPMAKELA
-315 DAADSAAKDSGAG
+315 DAAESAAKDNGAG
-328 SAGDAVAKADDAG
+328 SAGDTG
-341 ATTGTAGT
+341 AEGT
-349 QIGAAG
+349 
-355 ATTGAAD
+355 TTGAAS
-362 TASTPNAGTATDATD
+362 TAAGVAGAETGAASTPNAGTATDATG
-377 VSSATT
+377 VSGATT
-383 GTTGAAGAATD
+383 GTTGATGAATD
-394 AAGTTAG
+394 AAGTGTGSADD
-401 AADGAAA
+401 AAT
-408 GTTTDTNATPGAGTT
+408 GTTTNTSATPGTGTT

-453 ATDQSAAADTTTTG
+453 ATDQSAAADTTTTETS
-467 AGEPAT
+467 EPAT

-480 NVTWDESGD
+480 GVKWHESGG
-489 TSQQPGGQPADGQT
+489 TAQQPGGQPADGQADTEASQPASEGAT
-503 GAETT
+503 G
-508 GAEAGQP
+508 
-515 SSSEPPQ
+515 EPAQAPDG
-522 TPGDTADSATLPEPP
+522 TADTALPEPP
-537 VPAQSSSVT
+537 APAQSSSVT
-546 LVAAATARA
+546 LVTSATARA
-555 TDLVDGTALAVFE
+555 TDLVDGTALTVFE

-575 TDAVDGAHLTDAAYT
+575 ADMVDGAHLTDAAYT
-590 NAFQAS
+590 NAFQAT

-619 LLSGAYDEIRILS
+619 LLSGPYDEVRVLS

-641 GSMEFDNSVDV
+641 GSMEFDNTVDV
-652 YYLPGSTTM
+652 YYLSGSTTM

-673 ARANGDYV
+673 ARANGDYL

-690 SAYNTSFMP
+690 SAYNASFMP
-699 VEGAAPTAID
+699 VEGAAPTDIN
-709 DFSYAGVSSPDATLD
+709 DFSYAGATSTDATLD
-724 GAAAAAE
+724 GVAAAAE
-731 PAALPALG
+731 PSAPPAMG

-745 DETTVASPAEG
+745 DEATVASPAEG
-756 TAGAGAQPAE
+756 GVEASAQPAE
-766 GVAAPAQETPAGQPT
+766 GMAA
-781 EGVATPTDATTAE
+781 PTDATSAGQPAEDMTAPAETATPE
-794 QPAGGAGAATPADAA
+794 QPADSTSAT
-809 TSEQPVDGTSE
+809 T
-820 AAGEPAATALPQNA
+820 GEPTAATALPQNA
-834 VELSDTNG
+834 IELAGTNG
-842 LLYTAAGAD
+842 LLYTATGAD

-872 ISAHNGGAVVLVDK
+872 ISAHNGGAVILVDK
-886 TANVA
+886 TSNVA

-897 APATL
+897 TPATL

>member
-33 SHVVATIGADLT
+33 SRVVATIGADLT

-54 YFGSNMNGADII
+54 YFGSNMDGADII
-66 YVTNADEHAHLDGYI
+66 YVTNEDEHAHLDGYI

-92 CALICPTTSGGIRV
+92 CALICPTTSGGIHV

-162 DQTKKDVATQELV
+162 DQAKKDVATQELV
-175 VTQTISNQVGPDA
+175 VTQTISNQVGSDA

-272 KELAKSYAAA
+272 KELAKSYASA
-282 GYNYNDMAETLNTV
+282 GYNYDDMAETLNTV
-296 SQNASASSG
+296 SQNASAASG

-315 DAADSAAKDSGAG
+315 DAAESAAKDNGAG
-328 SAGDAVAKADDAG
+328 SAGETGAEGTTTGAAG
-341 ATTGTAGT
+341 AEAGAASATTGTAG
-349 QIGAAG
+349 
-355 ATTGAAD
+355 AT
-362 TASTPNAGTATDATD
+362 
-377 VSSATT
+377 
-383 GTTGAAGAATD
+383 GAATD
-394 AAGTTAG
+394 AAGTTTG
-401 AADGAAA
+401 ATDGAAA
-408 GTTTDTNATPGAGTT
+408 STTTDTSTTPGTGTT
-423 DAASTPTETPAPS
+423 DAASAPTETPTPS

-453 ATDQSAAADTTTTG
+453 ATDQSAAADTTTTETS
-467 AGEPAT
+467 EPAT

-480 NVTWDESGD
+480 SVKWDESGD
-489 TSQQPGGQPADGQT
+489 ASQQPGDQPADGQT
-503 GAETT
+503 GTETT
-508 GAEAGQP
+508 GAESGQP
-515 SSSEPPQ
+515 SSGEPAQAPD
-522 TPGDTADSATLPEPP
+522 GTADAALPEPP
-537 VPAQSSSVT
+537 APAQSNSIA
-546 LVAAATARA
+546 LVATATARA
-555 TDLVDGTALAVFE
+555 TDLVDGTALTVFE

-575 TDAVDGAHLTDAAYT
+575 ADMVDGTRLTEAIYT
-590 NAFQAS
+590 NAFQAT
-596 DGLVVATQAADG
+596 DGLVTATQAADG

-619 LLSGAYDEIRILS
+619 LLSGPYDEVRVLS

-641 GSMEFDNSVDV
+641 GSMEFDNAVDV
-652 YYLPGSTTM
+652 YYLPDSTTM

-673 ARANGDYV
+673 AQANGDYL
-681 NIVAASGAV
+681 NIVATSGAV
-690 SAYNTSFMP
+690 SAYNASFMP
-699 VEGAAPTAID
+699 VEGAVPADIN
-709 DFSYAGVSSPDATLD
+709 DFSYAGATSTDTTLD
-724 GAAAAAE
+724 GAVATAD
-731 PAALPALG
+731 PSALPAMG

-745 DETTVASPAEG
+745 DEATVASPAEG
-756 TAGAGAQPAE
+756 AAEASAQPAE
-766 GVAAPAQETPAGQPT
+766 GIAAPAEATSAGQPT
-781 EGVATPTDATTAE
+781 EG
-794 QPAGGAGAATPADAA
+794 AAAPADAA
-809 TSEQPVDGTSE
+809 TSEQPADSTS
-820 AAGEPAATALPQNA
+820 ATTGEPAAATALPQNA
-834 VELSDTNG
+834 IELAGTNG
-842 LLYTAAGAD
+842 LLYTATGAD
-851 NKTHLYDANGLDLFN
+851 NKTRLFDANGLDLFN

-872 ISAHNGGAVVLVDK
+872 ISAHNGAAIILVDK
-886 TANVA
+886 TSNVA

-897 APATL
+897 TPATL

>member
-33 SHVVATIGADLT
+33 SRVVATIGADLT

-66 YVTNADEHAHLDGYI
+66 YVTNEDEHAHLDGYI

-92 CALICPTTSGGIRV
+92 CALICPTTSGGIHV

-175 VTQTISNQVGPDA
+175 VTQTISNQVGSDA

-258 NNPSGLTDEDIAAL
+258 NNPSGLTGEDIAAL
-272 KELAKSYAAA
+272 KELAKSYASA
-282 GYNYNDMAETLNTV
+282 GYNYDDMAETLNTV
-296 SQNASASSG
+296 SQNASAASG

-315 DAADSAAKDSGAG
+315 DAAESAAKDNGAG
-328 SAGDAVAKADDAG
+328 SAGDTGADAG
-341 ATTGTAGT
+341 AASAEA
-349 QIGAAG
+349 GAAG
-355 ATTGAAD
+355 AE
-362 TASTPNAGTATDATD
+362 AG
-377 VSSATT
+377 VSGATT
-383 GTTGAAGAATD
+383 ETAGAAGAATD

-401 AADGAAA
+401 SADGTAA
-408 GTTTDTNATPGAGTT
+408 GTTTDASATPGAGTT
-423 DAASTPTETPAPS
+423 DAASTPTEAPAPS

-453 ATDQSAAADTTTTG
+453 ATDQSAAADTTTTEPS
-467 AGEPAT
+467 EPAT

-480 NVTWDESGD
+480 GVKWDESGD
-489 TSQQPGGQPADGQT
+489 PAQQPGGQPADGQT
-503 GAETT
+503 GTETT
-508 GAEAGQP
+508 GAESGQP
-515 SSSEPPQ
+515 SSGEPAQ
-522 TPGDTADSATLPEPP
+522 TPGNTADAALPEPP
-537 VPAQSSSVT
+537 APAQSSNVT
-546 LVAAATARA
+546 LVVAATARA
-555 TDLVDGTALAVFE
+555 TDLVDGTALTVFE

-575 TDAVDGAHLTDAAYT
+575 ADMVDGTRLTEAVYT
-590 NAFQAS
+590 NAFQAT

-608 KMVLLDAQGKQ
+608 KMTLLDAQGKQ
-619 LLSGAYDEIRILS
+619 LLSGPYDEVRVLS

-641 GSMEFDNSVDV
+641 GSMEFDNTVDV
-652 YYLPGSTTM
+652 YFLPGSTTM
-661 PAGTTTSDLLSD
+661 SAGTTTSDLLSD
-673 ARANGDYV
+673 ARANGDYL

-690 SAYNTSFMP
+690 SAYNASFMP
-699 VEGAAPTAID
+699 IEGAALTDIN
-709 DFSYAGVSSPDATLD
+709 DFSYAGAASTDTTLD
-724 GAAAAAE
+724 GVAAAAE
-731 PAALPALG
+731 PSALPAMG

-745 DETTVASPAEG
+745 DETTVVAPTEGGIEASAQPAEG
-756 TAGAGAQPAE
+756 IAAPADATSAGQPAE
-766 GVAAPAQETPAGQPT
+766 GVAAPA
-781 EGVATPTDATTAE
+781 
-794 QPAGGAGAATPADAA
+794 DAA
-809 TSEQPVDGTSE
+809 TSEQPADNTS
-820 AAGEPAATALPQNA
+820 ATTGEPAAATALPQNA
-834 VELSDTNG
+834 IELAGTNG
-842 LLYTAAGAD
+842 LLYTATGAD
-851 NKTHLYDANGLDLFN
+851 SKTHLYDANGLDLFS

-891 WAFQVK
+891 WAFQIK
-897 APATL
+897 TPATL

>member
-33 SHVVATIGADLT
+33 SRVVATIGADLT

-234 TTIVDNSTTVIDNST
+234 TTVVDNSTTVIDNST

-272 KELAKSYAAA
+272 KELAKSYAQA
-282 GYNYNDMAETLNTV
+282 GYNYDDMAETLNTV

-315 DAADSAAKDSGAG
+315 DAAETAAKDNSAG
-328 SAGDAVAKADDAG
+328 STGDAGAKADDAST
-341 ATTGTAGT
+341 TTGVAGT
-349 QIGAAG
+349 QTGAAG
-355 ATTGAAD
+355 ATTGAAG
-362 TASTPNAGTATDATD
+362 TASTPNTGTATDATG

-383 GTTGAAGAATD
+383 GAAAATGATADTATTGAD
-394 AAGTTAG
+394 S
-401 AADGAAA
+401 ADSAAA
-408 GTTTDTNATPGAGTT
+408 GTTTDTNATPGVDTA
-423 DAASTPTETPAPS
+423 DAAATPTETPAPS

-453 ATDQSAAADTTTTG
+453 ATDQSAAADTTTG
-467 AGEPAT
+467 AGEPAS
-473 DPNDPFA
+473 DPSDPFA
-480 NVTWDESGD
+480 NVTWDESGN
-489 TSQQPGGQPADGQT
+489 TSQQPSTQPANGQT
-503 GAETT
+503 GT
-508 GAEAGQP
+508 EAGQP
-515 SSSEPPQ
+515 SSNEPAQ
-522 TPGDTADSATLPEPP
+522 TPDDTADSTALPEPP

-555 TDLVDGTALAVFE
+555 ADLVDGTALAVFE

-575 TDAVDGAHLTDAAYT
+575 TDAVDGAHLTDAVYT

-608 KMVLLDAQGKQ
+608 KQVLLDAQGKQ

-641 GSMEFDNSVDV
+641 GSMEFDNTVDV
-652 YYLPGSTTM
+652 YYLPDSTTM

-673 ARANGDYV
+673 AQANGDYL
-681 NIVAASGAV
+681 NTVAASGAV
-690 SAYNTSFMP
+690 SAYNASFMP
-699 VEGAAPTAID
+699 VEGAVPADIN
-709 DFSYAGVSSPDATLD
+709 DFSYAGTTSTDATPD
-724 GAAAAAE
+724 GTAAATE
-731 PAALPALG
+731 PSALPALS

-745 DETTVASPAEG
+745 DETTVVSPAEG
-756 TAGAGAQPAE
+756 TAEAGAQPTE
-766 GVAAPAQETPAGQPT
+766 GITAPAE
-781 EGVATPTDATTAE
+781 ATTAE
-794 QPAGGAGAATPADAA
+794 QPAEGVTIPSDAA
-809 TSEQPVDGTSE
+809 TSEQPADGTSATTGE
-820 AAGEPAATALPQNA
+820 AAATALPQNA
-834 VELSDTNG
+834 VELSGTNG

-872 ISAHNGGAVVLVDK
+872 ISARNGAAVVLVDK

-891 WAFQVK
+891 WAFEVK
-897 APATL
+897 TPATL

>member
-7 RPGRIASAIAAAV
+7 RPGRIASAIATAV

-33 SHVVATIGADLT
+33 SRVVATIGADLT

-54 YFGSNMNGADII
+54 YFGSNMDGADII
-66 YVTNADEHAHLDGYI
+66 YVTNEDEHAHLDGYI

-92 CALICPTTSGGIRV
+92 CALICPTTSGGIHV

-175 VTQTISNQVGPDA
+175 VTQTISNQVGSDA

-272 KELAKSYAAA
+272 KELAKSYASA
-282 GYNYNDMAETLNTV
+282 GYNYDDMAETLNTV
-296 SQNASASSG
+296 SQNASAASG

-315 DAADSAAKDSGAG
+315 DAAESAAKDSSTG
-328 SAGDAVAKADDAG
+328 SVGD
-341 ATTGTAGT
+341 
-349 QIGAAG
+349 
-355 ATTGAAD
+355 TGAE
-362 TASTPNAGTATDATD
+362 AG
-377 VSSATT
+377 
-383 GTTGAAGAATD
+383 

-401 AADGAAA
+401 AAGTEAGAAGTPGADTVGVSGATTETAGATGAATDAAVTTAGSADGAAA
-408 GTTTDTNATPGAGTT
+408 GTTTDTSTTPGAGTT
-423 DAASTPTETPAPS
+423 DAASIPTETPAPS

-453 ATDQSAAADTTTTG
+453 ATDQSAAADTTTTEPS
-467 AGEPAT
+467 EPAT

-480 NVTWDESGD
+480 GVNWDESGD
-489 TSQQPGGQPADGQT
+489 ATQQPGGQPADGQT
-503 GAETT
+503 GTETT
-508 GAEAGQP
+508 GAESGQP
-515 SSSEPPQ
+515 SSGEPAQ
-522 TPGDTADSATLPEPP
+522 TADGAADTALPEPP
-537 VPAQSSSVT
+537 APAQSSSVT
-546 LVAAATARA
+546 LVSSATARA
-555 TDLVDGTALAVFE
+555 TDLVDGTALTVFE

-575 TDAVDGAHLTDAAYT
+575 ADMMDGAHLTDAVYT
-590 NAFQAS
+590 NAFQAT

-619 LLSGAYDEIRILS
+619 LLSGPYDEVRVLS

-641 GSMEFDNSVDV
+641 GSMEFDNAVDV

-673 ARANGDYV
+673 ARANGDYL

-690 SAYNTSFMP
+690 SAYNASFMP
-699 VEGAAPTAID
+699 VEGAAPTDIN
-709 DFSYAGVSSPDATLD
+709 DFSYAGATSTDATLD
-724 GAAAAAE
+724 GVAAAAE
-731 PAALPALG
+731 PSALPAMG

-745 DETTVASPAEG
+745 DEATVASPADG
-756 TAGAGAQPAE
+756 TAEASA
-766 GVAAPAQETPAGQPT
+766 QPT
-781 EGVATPTDATTAE
+781 EGM
-794 QPAGGAGAATPADAA
+794 AAPADAA
-809 TSEQPVDGTSE
+809 TSEQPADGTSVTTGE
-820 AAGEPAATALPQNA
+820 AAAATALPQNA
-834 VELSDTNG
+834 IELAGTNG
-842 LLYTAAGAD
+842 LLYTTTGAD
-851 NKTHLYDANGLDLFN
+851 NKAHLYDANGLDLFS

-872 ISAHNGGAVVLVDK
+872 ISAHNGSAVVLVDK

>member
-33 SHVVATIGADLT
+33 SRVVATIGADLT

-234 TTIVDNSTTVIDNST
+234 TTVVDNSTTVIDNST

-272 KELAKSYAAA
+272 KELAKSYAQA
-282 GYNYNDMAETLNTV
+282 GYNYDDMAETLNTV

-315 DAADSAAKDSGAG
+315 DAAESAAKDSGAG
-328 SAGDAVAKADDAG
+328 NTGETGADAG
-341 ATTGTAGT
+341 AAGT
-349 QIGAAG
+349 TAGAAG
-355 ATTGAAD
+355 
-362 TASTPNAGTATDATD
+362 TASTPNAGTETDATA

-383 GTTGAAGAATD
+383 GTTGAVGAATD

-408 GTTTDTNATPGAGTT
+408 GTTTDASATPGAGTA
-423 DAASTPTETPAPS
+423 DAAATPTETPAPS

-453 ATDQSAAADTTTTG
+453 ATDQSAAADTMTTET
-467 AGEPAT
+467 GEPET
-473 DPNDPFA
+473 DPSDPFA
-480 NVTWDESGD
+480 NVTWDESGN
-489 TSQQPGGQPADGQT
+489 TSQQPSDQPANGQT
-503 GAETT
+503 GTETT
-508 GAEAGQP
+508 GTEAGQP
-515 SSSEPPQ
+515 SSNEPAQ
-522 TPGDTADSATLPEPP
+522 TPDDTADSATLPEPP
-537 VPAQSSSVT
+537 MPAQNNSVT
-546 LVAAATARA
+546 LVAAAATRA

-575 TDAVDGAHLTDAAYT
+575 ADMVDGAYLTDTTYT
-590 NAFQAS
+590 NAFQAN

-608 KMVLLDAQGKQ
+608 KQVLLDAQGKQ

-641 GSMEFDNSVDV
+641 GSMEFDNTVDV

-661 PAGTTTSDLLSD
+661 PAGTTTADLLSD
-673 ARANGDYV
+673 AQANGDYV
-681 NIVAASGAV
+681 NIMAASGAV
-690 SAYNTSFMP
+690 SAYNASFMP
-699 VEGAAPTAID
+699 VEGAVPADIN
-709 DFSYAGVSSPDATLD
+709 DFSYAGATNTDAALD
-724 GAAAAAE
+724 GAAAATD
-731 PAALPALG
+731 PSALPALG
-739 GTELAV
+739 GTELTV
-745 DETTVASPAEG
+745 DETTVASPVEG
-756 TAGAGAQPAE
+756 GTEAGAQPAE
-766 GVAAPAQETPAGQPT
+766 GVAAPAQETSAGQPT
-781 EGVATPTDATTAE
+781 EGI
-794 QPAGGAGAATPADAA
+794 AAPADAA
-809 TSEQPVDGTSE
+809 TSEQPAGSTS
-820 AAGEPAATALPQNA
+820 ATTGEPAAATVLPQNA
-834 VELSDTNG
+834 IELAGTNG
-842 LLYTAAGAD
+842 LLYTAAGTD
-851 NKTHLYDANGLDLFN
+851 NKTRLYDANGLDLFSI
-866 LGFDQV
+866 GFDQV
-872 ISAHNGGAVVLVDK
+872 ISAHNGSAVVLVDK

-897 APATL
+897 ATATL

>member
-33 SHVVATIGADLT
+33 SRVVATIGADLT

-66 YVTNADEHAHLDGYI
+66 YVTNEDEHAHLDGYI

-92 CALICPTTSGGIRV
+92 CALICPTTSGGIHV

-175 VTQTISNQVGPDA
+175 VTQTISNQVGSDA

-282 GYNYNDMAETLNTV
+282 GYNYDDMAETLNTV

-315 DAADSAAKDSGAG
+315 DAAESAAKDSSAG
-328 SAGDAVAKADDAG
+328 SAGDTGADAG
-341 ATTGTAGT
+341 AASAEA
-349 QIGAAG
+349 GAAG
-355 ATTGAAD
+355 AEAGAAGAEAGA
-362 TASTPNAGTATDATD
+362 ASAPSASTATDATG
-377 VSSATT
+377 VSGATT
-383 GTTGAAGAATD
+383 ETAGAAGAATD

-401 AADGAAA
+401 SADGTAA
-408 GTTTDTNATPGAGTT
+408 GTTTDASATPGAGTT
-423 DAASTPTETPAPS
+423 DAASTPTEAPAPS

-453 ATDQSAAADTTTTG
+453 ATDQSAAADTTTTETS
-467 AGEPAT
+467 EPAT

-480 NVTWDESGD
+480 GVKWDESGD
-489 TSQQPGGQPADGQT
+489 AAQQPGGQPTDGQAGT
-503 GAETT
+503 EAAGAES
-508 GAEAGQP
+508 GQP
-515 SSSEPPQ
+515 SSSEPTQ
-522 TPGDTADSATLPEPP
+522 TPDGTADSALPEPP
-537 VPAQSSSVT
+537 APAQSSSVT
-546 LVAAATARA
+546 LVASATARA
-555 TDLVDGTALAVFE
+555 TDLVDGTALTVFE

-575 TDAVDGAHLTDAAYT
+575 ADVVDGTHLTDATYT
-590 NAFQAS
+590 NAFQAA
-596 DGLVVATQAADG
+596 DGLVVATQTADG

-619 LLSGAYDEIRILS
+619 LLSGPYDEVRVLS

-641 GSMEFDNSVDV
+641 GSMEFDNTVDV
-652 YYLPGSTTM
+652 YYLPGNTTV

-673 ARANGDYV
+673 AQANGDYL

-690 SAYNTSFMP
+690 SAYNASFVP
-699 VEGAAPTAID
+699 VEGAAPTDIN
-709 DFSYAGVSSPDATLD
+709 DFSYAGATSTDATLD
-724 GAAAAAE
+724 GAAAVAD
-731 PAALPALG
+731 PSALPALG

-756 TAGAGAQPAE
+756 AAEAGAQPAE
-766 GVAAPAQETPAGQPT
+766 GVAAPAET
-781 EGVATPTDATTAE
+781 TTAE
-794 QPAGGAGAATPADAA
+794 QPAEGVAVPSDAA
-809 TSEQPVDGTSE
+809 TSEQPADGTS
-820 AAGEPAATALPQNA
+820 ATTGEPAAATALPQNA
-834 VELSDTNG
+834 IELAGTNG
-842 LLYTAAGAD
+842 PLYTATGTD
-851 NKTHLYDANGLDLFN
+851 SKTHLYDANGLDLFS

-872 ISAHNGGAVVLVDK
+872 ISAHNGAAVVLVDK

>member
-20 MTASLVAAPAYAD
+20 MTASLVVAPAYAD
-33 SHVVATIGADLT
+33 SRVVATIGADLT

-66 YVTNADEHAHLDGYI
+66 YVTNEDEHAHLDGYI

-234 TTIVDNSTTVIDNST
+234 TTVVDNSTTVIDNST
-249 VNVTEVTVN
+249 INVTEVTVN

-272 KELAKSYAAA
+272 KELAKSYAQA
-282 GYNYNDMAETLNTV
+282 GYNYDDMAETLNTV

-315 DAADSAAKDSGAG
+315 DAAETAAKDSGAG
-328 SAGDAVAKADDAG
+328 SAGDAGAKADDAG

-349 QIGAAG
+349 QTGATG
-355 ATTGAAD
+355 ATTG
-362 TASTPNAGTATDATD
+362 TAGTEAGTTDA
-377 VSSATT
+377 SSA
-383 GTTGAAGAATD
+383 TTGAAGATD
-394 AAGTTAG
+394 AVTDTATTGANSAGS
-401 AADGAAA
+401 AAA
-408 GTTTDTNATPGAGTT
+408 GTTTDTNATPGVDTA
-423 DAASTPTETPAPS
+423 DAAATPTETPAPS

-467 AGEPAT
+467 AGESAT

-480 NVTWDESGD
+480 NVNWDESSD
-489 TSQQPGGQPADGQT
+489 TAQQPGGQPADGQT
-503 GAETT
+503 GTETT
-508 GAEAGQP
+508 GAETGQP
-515 SSSEPPQ
+515 SSSEPAQ
-522 TPGDTADSATLPEPP
+522 TPDDTADSATLPEPP
-537 VPAQSSSVT
+537 APAQSSSVT
-546 LVAAATARA
+546 LVAAAATRA

-575 TDAVDGAHLTDAAYT
+575 ADMVDGAHLTDATYT
-590 NAFQAS
+590 NAFQAN

-608 KMVLLDAQGKQ
+608 KQVLLDAQGKQ

-641 GSMEFDNSVDV
+641 GSMEFDNTVDV

-673 ARANGDYV
+673 AQANGDYV
-681 NIVAASGAV
+681 NIMAASGAV
-690 SAYNTSFMP
+690 SAYNASFMP
-699 VEGAAPTAID
+699 VEGAAPTDIN
-709 DFSYAGVSSPDATLD
+709 DFSYAGTTSTDATPD
-724 GAAAAAE
+724 GTAAATE
-731 PAALPALG
+731 PSALPALS

-745 DETTVASPAEG
+745 DETTVVSPAEG
-756 TAGAGAQPAE
+756 TAEAGAQPTE
-766 GVAAPAQETPAGQPT
+766 GITAPAE
-781 EGVATPTDATTAE
+781 ATTAE
-794 QPAGGAGAATPADAA
+794 QPAEGVTIPSDAA
-809 TSEQPVDGTSE
+809 TSEQPADGTSATTGE
-820 AAGEPAATALPQNA
+820 AAATALPQNA
-834 VELSDTNG
+834 VELSGTNG
-842 LLYTAAGAD
+842 QLYTATDAD
-851 NKTHLYDANGLDLFN
+851 NKTHLFDASGLDLFD

-872 ISAHNGGAVVLVDK
+872 ISAHNGSAVVLVDK

-897 APATL
+897 ATATL

>member
-33 SHVVATIGADLT
+33 SRVVATIGADLT

-66 YVTNADEHAHLDGYI
+66 YVTNEDEHAHLDGYI

-234 TTIVDNSTTVIDNST
+234 TTVVDNSTTIIDNST

-258 NNPSGLTDEDIAAL
+258 NNPSSLTDEDIAAL
-272 KELAKSYAAA
+272 KELAKSYAQA
-282 GYNYNDMAETLNTV
+282 GYNYDDMAETLNTV

-315 DAADSAAKDSGAG
+315 DAAESAAKDSGAG
-328 SAGDAVAKADDAG
+328 SAGDAGADAG
-341 ATTGTAGT
+341 AAGT
-349 QIGAAG
+349 TAGAAG
-355 ATTGAAD
+355 A
-362 TASTPNAGTATDATD
+362 ASTPNAGTATDATD

-408 GTTTDTNATPGAGTT
+408 GTTTDASATPGAGTT

-453 ATDQSAAADTTTTG
+453 ATDQSAAADTMTTET
-467 AGEPAT
+467 GEPET

-480 NVTWDESGD
+480 NVNWDESGD

-515 SSSEPPQ
+515 SSSEPAQ
-522 TPGDTADSATLPEPP
+522 TPDDTADSATLPEPP
-537 VPAQSSSVT
+537 MPAQSSSVT

-608 KMVLLDAQGKQ
+608 KQVLLDAQGKQ
-619 LLSGAYDEIRILS
+619 LLSGAYDEVRILS

-690 SAYNTSFMP
+690 SAYNASFMP
-699 VEGAAPTAID
+699 VEGAVPTAID

-781 EGVATPTDATTAE
+781 EDVATPTDATTAE
-794 QPAGGAGAATPADAA
+794 QPAGGAATPADAA
-809 TSEQPVDGTSE
+809 TSEQPADGTSE

-834 VELSDTNG
+834 VELSGTNG

-851 NKTHLYDANGLDLFN
+851 NKTHLYDASGLDLFN

>member
-33 SHVVATIGADLT
+33 SRVVATIGADLT

-54 YFGSNMNGADII
+54 YFGSNMDGADII
-66 YVTNADEHAHLDGYI
+66 YVTNEDEHAHLDGYI

-92 CALICPTTSGGIRV
+92 CALICPTTSGGIHV

-175 VTQTISNQVGPDA
+175 VTQTISNQVGSDA

-272 KELAKSYAAA
+272 KELAKSYASA
-282 GYNYNDMAETLNTV
+282 GYNYDDMAETLNTV
-296 SQNASASSG
+296 SQNASAASG

-315 DAADSAAKDSGAG
+315 DAAESAAKDSSAG
-328 SAGDAVAKADDAG
+328 SAGDTGADAG
-341 ATTGTAGT
+341 AASAEA
-349 QIGAAG
+349 GAAG
-355 ATTGAAD
+355 AEA
-362 TASTPNAGTATDATD
+362 
-377 VSSATT
+377 
-383 GTTGAAGAATD
+383 GAAGTTTEAAGATGATTD

-401 AADGAAA
+401 ATDGAAA
-408 GTTTDTNATPGAGTT
+408 GTTTDTSATPGADTT

-453 ATDQSAAADTTTTG
+453 ATDQSAAADTTTTETS
-467 AGEPAT
+467 EPAT

-480 NVTWDESGD
+480 SVKWDESGD
-489 TSQQPGGQPADGQT
+489 ATQQPGGQPADGQT
-503 GAETT
+503 GAE
-508 GAEAGQP
+508 ASQP
-515 SSSEPPQ
+515 SSGEPAQVPD
-522 TPGDTADSATLPEPP
+522 GTADAALPEPP
-537 VPAQSSSVT
+537 APAQSSSVT
-546 LVAAATARA
+546 LVATATARA
-555 TDLVDGTALAVFE
+555 TDLVDGTALTVFE

-575 TDAVDGAHLTDAAYT
+575 ADMVDGTRLTEAVYT
-590 NAFQAS
+590 NAFQAT

-619 LLSGAYDEIRILS
+619 LLSGSYDEIRVLS

-652 YYLPGSTTM
+652 YYLPGNTTM

-673 ARANGDYV
+673 ARANGDYL

-690 SAYNTSFMP
+690 SAYNASFMP
-699 VEGAAPTAID
+699 VEGAALTDIN
-709 DFSYAGVSSPDATLD
+709 DFSYAGATSTDAALD
-724 GAAAAAE
+724 GPAAAAE
-731 PAALPALG
+731 PSALPALG

-745 DETTVASPAEG
+745 DETTVVAPTEGGIEAS
-756 TAGAGAQPAE
+756 AQPAE
-766 GVAAPAQETPAGQPT
+766 GIAASAEAATPEQPAEGMAAPA
-781 EGVATPTDATTAE
+781 DAAAAE
-794 QPAGGAGAATPADAA
+794 QPA
-809 TSEQPVDGTSE
+809 DGTS
-820 AAGEPAATALPQNA
+820 ATTGEPAAAATLPQNA
-834 VELSDTNG
+834 IELAGANG
-842 LLYTAAGAD
+842 LLYTATGAD
-851 NKTHLYDANGLDLFN
+851 NKTHLYDANGLDLFS

-897 APATL
+897 AAATL

>member
-33 SHVVATIGADLT
+33 SRVVATIGADLT

-234 TTIVDNSTTVIDNST
+234 TTVVDNSTTVIDNST

-272 KELAKSYAAA
+272 KELAKSYAQA
-282 GYNYNDMAETLNTV
+282 GYNYDDMAETLNTV

-315 DAADSAAKDSGAG
+315 DAAESAAKDNGAG
-328 SAGDAVAKADDAG
+328 SAGDTGAKADDAS

-349 QIGAAG
+349 QAGAAG
-355 ATTGAAD
+355 ATTGAA
-362 TASTPNAGTATDATD
+362 GTETGTSDA
-377 VSSATT
+377 SSAM
-383 GTTGAAGAATD
+383 TGAAGATD
-394 AAGTTAG
+394 AATDTATTGAG
-401 AADGAAA
+401 SADGAAA
-408 GTTTDTNATPGAGTT
+408 GTTTDASVTPGAGTT
-423 DAASTPTETPAPS
+423 NAASTPTETLAPS

-453 ATDQSAAADTTTTG
+453 ATDQSAAADTTTG
-467 AGEPAT
+467 AGESAT

-480 NVTWDESGD
+480 NVTWDESGN

-503 GAETT
+503 GT
-508 GAEAGQP
+508 EASQP
-515 SSSEPPQ
+515 SSGEPAQ
-522 TPGDTADSATLPEPP
+522 TPDGAVDTTLPEPP

-555 TDLVDGTALAVFE
+555 TDLVDGTALTVFE

-608 KMVLLDAQGKQ
+608 KQVLLDAQGKQ
-619 LLSGAYDEIRILS
+619 LLSGAYDEVRILS

-641 GSMEFDNSVDV
+641 GSMEFDNTVDV

-673 ARANGDYV
+673 AQANGDYL
-681 NIVAASGAV
+681 NIAAASGAV
-690 SAYNTSFMP
+690 SAYNASFMP
-699 VEGAAPTAID
+699 VESTVPADIN
-709 DFSYAGVSSPDATLD
+709 DFSYADATSTDAALD
-724 GAAAAAE
+724 GAVAAAD
-731 PAALPALG
+731 PSALPAMD

-756 TAGAGAQPAE
+756 DVEAGAAETAGAQPAE
-766 GVAAPAQETPAGQPT
+766 GVAAPAQETSAGQPT
-781 EGVATPTDATTAE
+781 EGI
-794 QPAGGAGAATPADAA
+794 AAPADAT
-809 TSEQPVDGTSE
+809 TSEQPANGTS
-820 AAGEPAATALPQNA
+820 ATTGEPAAATVLPQNA
-834 VELSDTNG
+834 IKLAGTNG
-842 LLYTAAGAD
+842 LLYTATGAD

-872 ISAHNGGAVVLVDK
+872 ISARNGSTIILVDK

-897 APATL
+897 APAAL

>member
-33 SHVVATIGADLT
+33 SRVVATIGADLT

-54 YFGSNMNGADII
+54 YFGSNMDGADII
-66 YVTNADEHAHLDGYI
+66 YVTNEDEHAHLDGYI

-92 CALICPTTSGGIRV
+92 CALICPTTSGGIHV

-175 VTQTISNQVGPDA
+175 VTQTISNQVGSDA

-225 TTINNVDNS
+225 TTVNNVDNS

-272 KELAKSYAAA
+272 KELAKSYASA
-282 GYNYNDMAETLNTV
+282 GYNYDDMAETLNTV
-296 SQNASASSG
+296 SQNASAASG

-315 DAADSAAKDSGAG
+315 DAAESAAKDNSAG
-328 SAGDAVAKADDAG
+328 SADDTGADAG
-341 ATTGTAGT
+341 AAGT
-349 QIGAAG
+349 TTGAAG
-355 ATTGAAD
+355 A
-362 TASTPNAGTATDATD
+362 ASAPGAGTVGAT
-377 VSSATT
+377 
-383 GTTGAAGAATD
+383 GAATD

-401 AADGAAA
+401 ATDGAAA
-408 GTTTDTNATPGAGTT
+408 GTTTDTSAAPGTGTT
-423 DAASTPTETPAPS
+423 DAASTPTETPTPS

-453 ATDQSAAADTTTTG
+453 ATDQSAAADTTTTET
-467 AGEPAT
+467 GEPAT
-473 DPNDPFA
+473 NPNDPFA
-480 NVTWDESGD
+480 SVKWDESGD
-489 TSQQPGGQPADGQT
+489 ASQQPGSQPTDGQT
-503 GAETT
+503 GTETT
-508 GAEAGQP
+508 GAESGQP
-515 SSSEPPQ
+515 SSGEPAQ
-522 TPGDTADSATLPEPP
+522 TADGTADTALPEPP
-537 VPAQSSSVT
+537 TPAQSSSVT
-546 LVAAATARA
+546 LVASATARA
-555 TDLVDGTALAVFE
+555 TDLVDGTTLTVFE

-575 TDAVDGAHLTDAAYT
+575 ADMVDGTHLTEAVYT
-590 NAFQAS
+590 NAFQAT
-596 DGLVVATQAADG
+596 DGLVTATQAADG

-619 LLSGAYDEIRILS
+619 LLSGPYDEVRVLS
-632 AKWALGIQR
+632 TKWALGIQR
-641 GSMEFDNSVDV
+641 GSMEFDNTVDV
-652 YYLPGSTTM
+652 YYLPGSTTI

-673 ARANGDYV
+673 ARANGDYL

-690 SAYNTSFMP
+690 SAYNASFMP
-699 VEGAAPTAID
+699 VEGAVPADIN
-709 DFSYAGVSSPDATLD
+709 DFSYAGATSTDATLD
-724 GAAAAAE
+724 GAVATAE
-731 PAALPALG
+731 PSALPAMG

-745 DETTVASPAEG
+745 DEAPVASPAEG
-756 TAGAGAQPAE
+756 TAEASAQPTE
-766 GVAAPAQETPAGQPT
+766 GIAAPGEAAPAGQPT
-781 EGVATPTDATTAE
+781 EGATA
-794 QPAGGAGAATPADAA
+794 PADAA
-809 TSEQPVDGTSE
+809 TSEQPADSTS
-820 AAGEPAATALPQNA
+820 ATTGEPAAATALPQNA
-834 VELSDTNG
+834 IELAGTNG
-842 LLYTAAGAD
+842 LLYTATGAD
-851 NKTHLYDANGLDLFN
+851 NKTHLFDANGLDLFS

-872 ISAHNGGAVVLVDK
+872 ISAHNGGAVILVDK
-886 TANVA
+886 TSNVA

>member
-33 SHVVATIGADLT
+33 SRVVATIGADLT

-66 YVTNADEHAHLDGYI
+66 YVTNEDEHAHLDGYI

-92 CALICPTTSGGIRV
+92 CALICPTTSGGIHV

-162 DQTKKDVATQELV
+162 DQTKKDVATQELL
-175 VTQTISNQVGPDA
+175 VTQTISNQVGSDA

-209 QIDAIVETTVN
+209 QIDAIVETMVN

-272 KELAKSYAAA
+272 KELAKSYASA
-282 GYNYNDMAETLNTV
+282 GYNYDDMAETLNTV
-296 SQNASASSG
+296 SQNASAASG

-315 DAADSAAKDSGAG
+315 DAAESAAKDS
-328 SAGDAVAKADDAG
+328 SAGNAGDTGADAG
-341 ATTGTAGT
+341 AASAEA
-349 QIGAAG
+349 GAAG
-355 ATTGAAD
+355 AEAGAASAPS
-362 TASTPNAGTATDATD
+362 ASTATDATG
-377 VSSATT
+377 VSGATMET
-383 GTTGAAGAATD
+383 AGAAGAATD

-401 AADGAAA
+401 SADGTAA
-408 GTTTDTNATPGAGTT
+408 GTTTDASATPGAGTT
-423 DAASTPTETPAPS
+423 DAASTPTEAPAPS

-453 ATDQSAAADTTTTG
+453 ATDQSAAADTTTTETS
-467 AGEPAT
+467 EPAT

-480 NVTWDESGD
+480 SVKWDESGD
-489 TSQQPGGQPADGQT
+489 ATQQPGGQPADGQT
-503 GAETT
+503 GAEAT
-508 GAEAGQP
+508 GAESGQP
-515 SSSEPPQ
+515 SSGEPAQ
-522 TPGDTADSATLPEPP
+522 TPGNTADAALPEPP
-537 VPAQSSSVT
+537 APAQSSSVT
-546 LVAAATARA
+546 LVASATARA
-555 TDLVDGTALAVFE
+555 TDLVDGTALTVFE
-568 ENGQYGL
+568 ENGKYGLADMVDGTHL
-575 TDAVDGAHLTDAAYT
+575 TDAVYT
-590 NAFQAS
+590 NAFQAT

-619 LLSGAYDEIRILS
+619 LLSGSYDEIRVLS

-652 YYLPGSTTM
+652 YYLPGNTTM

-673 ARANGDYV
+673 ARANGDYL

-690 SAYNTSFMP
+690 SAYNASFIP
-699 VEGAAPTAID
+699 VEGAAPTDIN
-709 DFSYAGVSSPDATLD
+709 DFSYAGATSTDATLD
-724 GAAAAAE
+724 GVTAAAD
-731 PAALPALG
+731 PIALPAMG

-745 DETTVASPAEG
+745 DETTVVAPTEGGIEAS
-756 TAGAGAQPAE
+756 AQPAE
-766 GVAAPAQETPAGQPT
+766 GIAASAEAATPEQPAEGMAAPA
-781 EGVATPTDATTAE
+781 DAAAAE
-794 QPAGGAGAATPADAA
+794 QPA
-809 TSEQPVDGTSE
+809 DGTS
-820 AAGEPAATALPQNA
+820 ATTGEPAAAALPQNA
-834 VELSDTNG
+834 VELAGTNG
-842 LLYTAAGAD
+842 LLYTATGAD

-872 ISAHNGGAVVLVDK
+872 ISAHNGSAVVLVDK

-897 APATL
+897 AAATL

>member
-20 MTASLVAAPAYAD
+20 MTASLIAAPAYAD
-33 SHVVATIGADLT
+33 SRVVATIGADLT

-66 YVTNADEHAHLDGYI
+66 YVTNEDEHAHLDGYI

-234 TTIVDNSTTVIDNST
+234 TTVVDNSTTVIDNST

-272 KELAKSYAAA
+272 KELAKSYAQA
-282 GYNYNDMAETLNTV
+282 GYNYDDMAETLNTV

-315 DAADSAAKDSGAG
+315 DAADSAAKDNNAG
-328 SAGDAVAKADDAG
+328 SAGDAGADAG
-341 ATTGTAGT
+341 AAGT
-349 QIGAAG
+349 TAGAAG
-355 ATTGAAD
+355 

-394 AAGTTAG
+394 AAGITAG

-408 GTTTDTNATPGAGTT
+408 GTTTDASATPGVETA
-423 DAASTPTETPAPS
+423 DAAATPDETPAPS

-453 ATDQSAAADTTTTG
+453 ATDQSAAADTMTTET
-467 AGEPAT
+467 GEPET

-480 NVTWDESGD
+480 NVNWDESGD

-515 SSSEPPQ
+515 SSSEPAQ
-522 TPGDTADSATLPEPP
+522 TPDGAVDTTLPEPP

-608 KMVLLDAQGKQ
+608 KQVLLDAQGKQ
-619 LLSGAYDEIRILS
+619 LLSGAYDEVRILS

-690 SAYNTSFMP
+690 SAYNASFTP
-699 VEGAAPTAID
+699 VEGAAPTDIN
-709 DFSYAGVSSPDATLD
+709 DFSYAGTTSTDATLD
-724 GAAAAAE
+724 GAVAAAD
-731 PAALPALG
+731 PSALPAPD

-756 TAGAGAQPAE
+756 GTEAGAQPAE
-766 GVAAPAQETPAGQPT
+766 SVVAPAEAAPAGQPT
-781 EGVATPTDATTAE
+781 EGVAA
-794 QPAGGAGAATPADAA
+794 PADAA
-809 TSEQPVDGTSE
+809 TSEQPAGSTS
-820 AAGEPAATALPQNA
+820 ATTGEPAAATVLPQNA
-834 VELSDTNG
+834 IELAGTNG
-842 LLYTAAGAD
+842 LLYTATGAD
-851 NKTHLYDANGLDLFN
+851 KKTHLYDANGLDLFS

-872 ISAHNGGAVVLVDK
+872 ISAHNGSAIILVDK
-886 TANVA
+886 TTNIA

-897 APATL
+897 TPATL

>member
-1 MYIPSI
+1 MYISSI

-33 SHVVATIGADLT
+33 SRVVATIGADLT

-201 MNNVTDES
+201 MNNVTDEN
-209 QIDAIVETTVN
+209 QIDAIVETAVN

-234 TTIVDNSTTVIDNST
+234 TTVVDNSTTVIDNST

-272 KELAKSYAAA
+272 KELAKSYAQA
-282 GYNYNDMAETLNTV
+282 GYNYDDMAETLNTV

-328 SAGDAVAKADDAG
+328 NAGDAGTGAGDAGAKADDAST
-341 ATTGTAGT
+341 TTGVAGT
-349 QIGAAG
+349 QADAAG
-355 ATTGAAD
+355 ATTGAA
-362 TASTPNAGTATDATD
+362 GTETGTSDA
-377 VSSATT
+377 SSATT
-383 GTTGAAGAATD
+383 GTAGATGAATD

-408 GTTTDTNATPGAGTT
+408 GTTTDTNTTPGAGTT
-423 DAASTPTETPAPS
+423 NAASTPTETPAPS

-489 TSQQPGGQPADGQT
+489 TAQQPSGQPADGQT
-503 GAETT
+503 GTET
-508 GAEAGQP
+508 GQP
-515 SSSEPPQ
+515 SSNEPTQ
-522 TPGDTADSATLPEPP
+522 TPDDTADSAALPEPP
-537 VPAQSSSVT
+537 MPAQSSSVT
-546 LVAAATARA
+546 LVAAATTRA
-555 TDLVDGTALAVFE
+555 TDLVDGTALTVFE

-575 TDAVDGAHLTDAAYT
+575 ADVVDAARLTDAVYT

-596 DGLVVATQAADG
+596 DSLIVATQAADG
-608 KMVLLDAQGKQ
+608 KQVLLDAQGKQ

-641 GSMEFDNSVDV
+641 GSMEFDNTVDV

-673 ARANGDYV
+673 AQANGDYL

-690 SAYNTSFMP
+690 SAYNASFMP
-699 VEGAAPTAID
+699 VEGAVPADIN
-709 DFSYAGVSSPDATLD
+709 DFSYAGTTSTDATLD
-724 GAAAAAE
+724 GAAAAAD
-731 PAALPALG
+731 PSALPTLG

-745 DETTVASPAEG
+745 DETAVASPAEG
-756 TAGAGAQPAE
+756 NVEAGAAETAGAQPAE

-781 EGVATPTDATTAE
+781 ESI
-794 QPAGGAGAATPADAA
+794 AAPADAT
-809 TSEQPVDGTSE
+809 TSEQPADGTS
-820 AAGEPAATALPQNA
+820 ATTGEPAATGLPQNA
-834 VELSDTNG
+834 VELSGTNG
-842 LLYTAAGAD
+842 LLYIATGAD
-851 NKTHLYDANGLDLFN
+851 NRMHLYDANGLDLFN

-872 ISAHNGGAVVLVDK
+872 ISAHNGSAVVLVDK

>member
-33 SHVVATIGADLT
+33 SRVVATIGADLT
-45 PAQKQTVID
+45 SAQKQTVID
-54 YFGSNMNGADII
+54 YFGSNMNGADVI

-234 TTIVDNSTTVIDNST
+234 TTVVDNSTTVIDNST

-272 KELAKSYAAA
+272 KELAKSYAQA
-282 GYNYNDMAETLNTV
+282 GYNYDDMAETLNTV

-315 DAADSAAKDSGAG
+315 DAADSAAKDNGAG
-328 SAGDAVAKADDAG
+328 NTGDTGAKADDAG

-349 QIGAAG
+349 QTGAAG
-355 ATTGAAD
+355 ATTGAA
-362 TASTPNAGTATDATD
+362 GTEMGTTDA
-377 VSSATT
+377 SST
-383 GTTGAAGAATD
+383 TTGAAGAT
-394 AAGTTAG
+394 GV
-401 AADGAAA
+401 AADTATTGADSADSAAA
-408 GTTTDTNATPGAGTT
+408 GTTTDTNATPGVDTA
-423 DAASTPTETPAPS
+423 DAAATTPGETPAPS

-453 ATDQSAAADTTTTG
+453 ATDQSAAADTTATET
-467 AGEPAT
+467 GEPAT

-480 NVTWDESGD
+480 NVTWDGSGD
-489 TSQQPGGQPADGQT
+489 TAQQPSTQPADGQT

-515 SSSEPPQ
+515 SSSEPAQ
-522 TPGDTADSATLPEPP
+522 TPDDTADSATLPEPP

-555 TDLVDGTALAVFE
+555 TDLVDGTALTVFE

-575 TDAVDGAHLTDAAYT
+575 ADMVDGAHLTDATYT
-590 NAFQAS
+590 NAFQAT
-596 DGLVVATQAADG
+596 DDLVVATQAADG
-608 KMVLLDAQGKQ
+608 KQVLLDAQGKQ
-619 LLSGAYDEIRILS
+619 LLSGAYDEVRILS

-641 GSMEFDNSVDV
+641 GSMEFDNTIDV

-661 PAGTTTSDLLSD
+661 PTGTTTSDLLSN
-673 ARANGDYV
+673 AQANGDYL
-681 NIVAASGAV
+681 NIAAASGVV
-690 SAYNTSFMP
+690 SAYNASFMP
-699 VEGAAPTAID
+699 VEGAVPAAID

-745 DETTVASPAEG
+745 EETTVASPAEG
-756 TAGAGAQPAE
+756 DVEAGAAETAGAASAT
-766 GVAAPAQETPAGQPT
+766 GVTASAASVCARCSCASG
-781 EGVATPTDATTAE
+781 
-794 QPAGGAGAATPADAA
+794 
-809 TSEQPVDGTSE
+809 
-820 AAGEPAATALPQNA
+820 NA
-834 VELSDTNG
+834 I
-842 LLYTAAGAD
+842 
-851 NKTHLYDANGLDLFN
+851 F
-866 LGFDQV
+866 
-872 ISAHNGGAVVLVDK
+872 I
-886 TANVA
+886 
-891 WAFQVK
+891 K
-897 APATL
+897 ACASFSIF

>member
-33 SHVVATIGADLT
+33 SRVVATIGADLT
-45 PAQKQTVID
+45 PSQKQTVID
-54 YFGSNMNGADII
+54 YFGSNMDGADII
-66 YVTNADEHAHLDGYI
+66 YVTNEDEHAHLDGYI

-92 CALICPTTSGGIRV
+92 CALICPTTSGGIHV

-162 DQTKKDVATQELV
+162 DQAKKDVATQELV
-175 VTQTISNQVGPDA
+175 VTQTISNQVGSDA

-272 KELAKSYAAA
+272 KELAKSYASA
-282 GYNYNDMAETLNTV
+282 GYNYDDMAETLNTV
-296 SQNASASSG
+296 SQNASAASG
-305 IADPMAKELA
+305 ITDPMAKELA
-315 DAADSAAKDSGAG
+315 DAAESAAKDNGAG
-328 SAGDAVAKADDAG
+328 SAGDTG
-341 ATTGTAGT
+341 AEGTTTGAAGT
-349 QIGAAG
+349 EAGAAG
-355 ATTGAAD
+355 APG
-362 TASTPNAGTATDATD
+362 AGTATDATGT
-377 VSSATT
+377 SGATT
-383 GTTGAAGAATD
+383 ETAGATGAATD
-394 AAGTTAG
+394 AAGTAAG
-401 AADGAAA
+401 ATDGAAA
-408 GTTTDTNATPGAGTT
+408 GTTTDASATPGAGTA
-423 DAASTPTETPAPS
+423 DATSTPTETPTPS

-453 ATDQSAAADTTTTG
+453 ATDQSAAADTTTTE
-467 AGEPAT
+467 ASEPAT

-480 NVTWDESGD
+480 NAKWDESGD
-489 TSQQPGGQPADGQT
+489 TTQQPGGQPADGQT
-503 GAETT
+503 GTEAT
-508 GAEAGQP
+508 GAESGQP
-515 SSSEPPQ
+515 SSGEPAQ
-522 TPGDTADSATLPEPP
+522 TPVNTADAALPEPP
-537 VPAQSSSVT
+537 VPAQSGSVT

-555 TDLVDGTALAVFE
+555 TDLVDGTALTVFE

-575 TDAVDGAHLTDAAYT
+575 ADMVDGTRLTEAVYT
-590 NAFQAS
+590 NAFQAT

-619 LLSGAYDEIRILS
+619 LLSGSYDEIRVLS

-641 GSMEFDNSVDV
+641 GSMEFDNTVDV

-673 ARANGDYV
+673 AQANGDYLNV
-681 NIVAASGAV
+681 AAASGTV
-690 SAYNTSFMP
+690 SAYNASFMP
-699 VEGAAPTAID
+699 VEGAAPTDIN
-709 DFSYAGVSSPDATLD
+709 DFSYAGT
-724 GAAAAAE
+724 GAALEGAGVTDSSI
-731 PAALPALG
+731 ALPALG

-745 DETTVASPAEG
+745 DEATVASPAEG
-756 TAGAGAQPAE
+756 AAEASAQPTE
-766 GVAAPAQETPAGQPT
+766 GIAAPAEATSAGQPT
-781 EGVATPTDATTAE
+781 EG
-794 QPAGGAGAATPADAA
+794 AAAPADAA
-809 TSEQPVDGTSE
+809 TSEQPADSTS
-820 AAGEPAATALPQNA
+820 ATTGEPAAATALPQNA
-834 VELSDTNG
+834 IELAGTNG
-842 LLYTAAGAD
+842 LLYTATGAD
-851 NKTHLYDANGLDLFN
+851 NKTRLYDANGLDLFN

-872 ISAHNGGAVVLVDK
+872 ISAHNGSAVVLVDK

>member
-20 MTASLVAAPAYAD
+20 MMASLVAAPAYAD
-33 SHVVATIGADLT
+33 SRVVATIGADLT

-54 YFGSNMNGADII
+54 YFGSNMDGADII
-66 YVTNADEHAHLDGYI
+66 YVTNEDEHAHLDGYI

-92 CALICPTTSGGIRV
+92 CALICPTTSGGIHV

-175 VTQTISNQVGPDA
+175 VTQTISNQVGSDA

-272 KELAKSYAAA
+272 KELAKSYASA
-282 GYNYNDMAETLNTV
+282 GYNYDDMAETLNTV
-296 SQNASASSG
+296 SQNASAASG

-315 DAADSAAKDSGAG
+315 DAAESAAKDNGAG
-328 SAGDAVAKADDAG
+328 SAGDTGADA
-341 ATTGTAGT
+341 ASA
-349 QIGAAG
+349 AAG
-355 ATTGAAD
+355 AVGAEAG
-362 TASTPNAGTATDATD
+362 AS
-377 VSSATT
+377 
-383 GTTGAAGAATD
+383 GAAGAATD

-401 AADGAAA
+401 SADGGAA
-408 GTTTDTNATPGAGTT
+408 GTTTDTSATPGAGTT
-423 DAASTPTETPAPS
+423 DAASTPTEAPAPS

-453 ATDQSAAADTTTTG
+453 ATDQSAAADTTTTETS
-467 AGEPAT
+467 EPAT

-480 NVTWDESGD
+480 GVKWDESGD
-489 TSQQPGGQPADGQT
+489 ATQQPGGQPADGQT
-503 GAETT
+503 GAE
-508 GAEAGQP
+508 ASQP
-515 SSSEPPQ
+515 SSGEPAQAPD
-522 TPGDTADSATLPEPP
+522 GTADAALPEPP
-537 VPAQSSSVT
+537 APAQSSNVT
-546 LVAAATARA
+546 LVVAATARA
-555 TDLVDGTALAVFE
+555 TDLVDGTALTVFE

-575 TDAVDGAHLTDAAYT
+575 ADMVDATHLTDAVYT
-590 NAFQAS
+590 NAFQAT

-619 LLSGAYDEIRILS
+619 LLSGSYDEIRVLS
-632 AKWALGIQR
+632 TKWALGIQR

-652 YYLPGSTTM
+652 YYLPGNTTM

-673 ARANGDYV
+673 ARANGDYL

-690 SAYNTSFMP
+690 SAYNASFMP
-699 VEGAAPTAID
+699 VEGAAPTDIN
-709 DFSYAGVSSPDATLD
+709 DFSYAGTDAAPEGAGVADSSIT
-724 GAAAAAE
+724 
-731 PAALPALG
+731 LPALG
-739 GTELAV
+739 STELAV
-745 DETTVASPAEG
+745 DEATVASPAEG
-756 TAGAGAQPAE
+756 GVEASAQPAE
-766 GVAAPAQETPAGQPT
+766 GIAAPADATSAGQPA
-781 EGVATPTDATTAE
+781 EGMAAPAEAAAAE
-794 QPAGGAGAATPADAA
+794 QPADSTSATTGESAA
-809 TSEQPVDGTSE
+809 V
-820 AAGEPAATALPQNA
+820 TALPQNA
-834 VELSDTNG
+834 IELADTNG
-842 LLYTAAGAD
+842 LLYTASDAD
-851 NKTHLYDANGLDLFN
+851 NKTHLYDANGLDLFS

-872 ISAHNGGAVVLVDK
+872 ISAHNGAAVVLVDK

-897 APATL
+897 TPATL